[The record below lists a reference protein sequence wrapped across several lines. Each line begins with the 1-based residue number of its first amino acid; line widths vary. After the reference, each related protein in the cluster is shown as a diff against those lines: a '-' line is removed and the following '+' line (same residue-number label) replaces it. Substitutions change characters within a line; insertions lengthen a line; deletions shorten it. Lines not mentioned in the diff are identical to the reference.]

1 MFKKLFD
8 SGYKELKRCEKI
20 AKQVFSYEDEMAKLS
35 DDELKAKTPYF
46 KDLLK
51 NGKTLDDILPEAY
64 AVVREA
70 AYRVIQKKPFFVQ
83 VCGAIAIHG
92 GNIAEMKTGEGKTL
106 TAVMPAYLNAL
117 SGNGVHIVTVNEYLA
132 QREVDGEIGTVYRW
146 LGLTVGLNI
155 RDLSRQEKRD
165 QYACDILYST
175 NSELGFDYLR
185 DNMAVREEDLVQVR
199 GLNYAIIDEVDSI
212 LIDEAR
218 TPLIISGGA
227 KTSAVSY
234 QAADSFVKSL
244 SNEDYEI
251 DIESKTIQ
259 LLESGVN
266 KAEKQFNLKNLYELE
281 NVSLVHR
288 INNALKAN
296 YIFTNGVEYMVQ
308 DGEVVIIDS
317 FTGRVLKG
325 RQYSEGLHQA
335 LEAKE
340 GVEIKQE
347 TVTVATITY
356 QNFFRMYKKLSGMTG
371 TAKTEEEEFRNIYN
385 MYVIEIPTNRPMIRK
400 DEHDIIYKNEPAKF
414 RAVIKDIKES
424 NKKGQPVLVGTVSI
438 EKSEK
443 LSKLLDKEGIKH
455 TVLNAK
461 FHEKEAEIV
470 AQAGKF
476 GAVTIATNMAGRR
489 TDIMLGGNSEFL
501 AKQEMRRQRYTLDQ
515 IEQANAFNETSD
527 ETVLE
532 ARKKFKELKDK
543 FDEEIKEEKEKVI
556 AAGGLKIIGTE
567 RHESRRID
575 NQLRGRS
582 GRQGDPGESR
592 FYIGLDDDLMKIFG
606 GDMIT
611 KVYNTL
617 GADEDMPIESKMI
630 SKAVENAQKRVE
642 GRNFSIRKNV
652 LQYDDVMNT
661 QREIIYKQR
670 RQVLNGENMKE
681 NVFNMIDTLAEE
693 MVNGYATEDGVNAES
708 LMSEVETTYGI
719 SKLESLSEAKINAEN
734 IISELQEKAHKIYEE
749 KEAEFGPENLRELER
764 VVILKIVDERWM
776 DHIDAMDE
784 LKDGIGL
791 QAYGQK
797 DPVVQYR
804 IEGFDM
810 FDQMIADIK
819 LNVVKILM
827 NARKRE
833 GAPARKESVKIT
845 SEGREE
851 ATLNLSENTAPNT
864 SSGPKT
870 PYVKKDAEVGRND
883 PCPCGSGKKYKNCCG
898 K

>member
-46 KDLLK
+46 KELLK

-385 MYVIEIPTNRPMIRK
+385 MYVVEVPTNKPVIRK
-400 DEHDIIYKNEPAKF
+400 DMPDLLYCSMEAKIN
-414 RAVIKDIKES
+414 ALVEEIKTRHAT
-424 NKKGQPVLVGTVSI
+424 GQPILVGTVSV
-438 EKSEK
+438 ESSEVI
-443 LSKLLDKEGIKH
+443 SKRLTHEGIPH
-455 TVLNAK
+455 EVLNAK
-461 FHEKEAEIV
+461 NHAREAEIV
-470 AQAGKF
+470 AVAGQKN
-476 GAVTIATNMAGRR
+476 AVTIATNMAGRG
-489 TDIMLGGNSEFL
+489 TDIKLGEGVRELGGL
-501 AKQEMRRQRYTLDQ
+501 C
-515 IEQANAFNETSD
+515 
-527 ETVLE
+527 VL
-532 ARKKFKELKDK
+532 
-543 FDEEIKEEKEKVI
+543 
-556 AAGGLKIIGTE
+556 GTE

-582 GRQGDPGESR
+582 GRQGDPGYSR
-592 FYIGLDDDLMKIFG
+592 FYTSSEDDLLKRFGSDTFKSRIDMAIRLANG
-606 GDMIT
+606 GDT
-611 KVYNTL
+611 SL
-617 GADEDMPIESKMI
+617 PLESKMFT
-630 SKAVENAQKRVE
+630 KLVTNAQTRIE
-642 GRNFSIRKNV
+642 GANYDSRKNV
-652 LQYDDVMNT
+652 LKYDDVIRK
-661 QREIIYKQR
+661 QRELFYDQRMHIIKDKTIEPIVNNLIKAGVENAAFAHME
-670 RQVLNGENMKE
+670 QVGHGKYNINDEEITKEFNNQFFGQGAVDIGVIQTLDENQICDYLTDIAFKKLEEKKAMFEDEIYQEFLKVVVLR
-681 NVFNMIDTLAEE
+681 VFDTHWTEHIDK
-693 MVNGYATEDGVNAES
+693 
-708 LMSEVETTYGI
+708 MSELRQGVSLQSYAQQNPFQIYQKEGVELFN
-719 SKLESLSEAKINAEN
+719 KMMRN
-734 IISELQEKAHKIYEE
+734 IETDVLKYLMRAQIRS
-749 KEAEFGPENLRELER
+749 NLER
-764 VVILKIVDERWM
+764 EEVNKNTVTNDSKGGEVKR
-776 DHIDAMDE
+776 AP
-784 LKDGIGL
+784 
-791 QAYGQK
+791 QK
-797 DPVVQYR
+797 
-804 IEGFDM
+804 
-810 FDQMIADIK
+810 
-819 LNVVKILM
+819 
-827 NARKRE
+827 
-833 GAPARKESVKIT
+833 
-845 SEGREE
+845 
-851 ATLNLSENTAPNT
+851 NLVT
-864 SSGPKT
+864 
-870 PYVKKDAEVGRND
+870 VGRND
-883 PCPCGSGKKYKNCCG
+883 LCPCGSGKKYKYCHG
-898 K
+898 R

>member
-64 AVVREA
+64 AAVREA

-385 MYVIEIPTNRPMIRK
+385 MYVVEVPTNKPVIRK
-400 DEHDIIYKNEPAKF
+400 DMPDLLYCSMEAKIN
-414 RAVIKDIKES
+414 ALVEEIKARHAT
-424 NKKGQPVLVGTVSI
+424 GQPILVGTVSV
-438 EKSEK
+438 ESSEVI
-443 LSKLLDKEGIKH
+443 SKRLTHEGIPH
-455 TVLNAK
+455 EVLNAK
-461 FHEKEAEIV
+461 NHAREAEIV
-470 AQAGKF
+470 AVAGQKN
-476 GAVTIATNMAGRR
+476 AVTIATNMAGRG
-489 TDIMLGGNSEFL
+489 TDIKLGEGVRELGGL
-501 AKQEMRRQRYTLDQ
+501 C
-515 IEQANAFNETSD
+515 
-527 ETVLE
+527 VL
-532 ARKKFKELKDK
+532 
-543 FDEEIKEEKEKVI
+543 
-556 AAGGLKIIGTE
+556 GTE

-582 GRQGDPGESR
+582 GRQGDPGYSR
-592 FYIGLDDDLMKIFG
+592 FYTSSEDDLLKRFGSDTFKSRIDMAIRLANG
-606 GDMIT
+606 GDT
-611 KVYNTL
+611 SL
-617 GADEDMPIESKMI
+617 PLESKMFT
-630 SKAVENAQKRVE
+630 KLVTNAQTRIE
-642 GRNFSIRKNV
+642 GANYDSRKNV
-652 LQYDDVMNT
+652 LKYDDVIRK
-661 QREIIYKQR
+661 QRELFYDQRMHIIKDKTIEPIVNNLIKAGVENAAFAHME
-670 RQVLNGENMKE
+670 QVGHGKYNINDEEITKEFNNQFFGQGAVDIGVIQTLDENQICDYLTDIAFKKLEEKKAMFEDEIYQEFLKVVVLR
-681 NVFNMIDTLAEE
+681 VFDTHWTEHIDK
-693 MVNGYATEDGVNAES
+693 
-708 LMSEVETTYGI
+708 MSELRQGVSLQSYAQQNPFQIYQKEGVELFN
-719 SKLESLSEAKINAEN
+719 KMMRN
-734 IISELQEKAHKIYEE
+734 IETDVLKYLMRAQIRS
-749 KEAEFGPENLRELER
+749 NLER
-764 VVILKIVDERWM
+764 EEVNKNTVTNDSKGGEIKR
-776 DHIDAMDE
+776 AP
-784 LKDGIGL
+784 
-791 QAYGQK
+791 QK
-797 DPVVQYR
+797 
-804 IEGFDM
+804 
-810 FDQMIADIK
+810 
-819 LNVVKILM
+819 
-827 NARKRE
+827 
-833 GAPARKESVKIT
+833 
-845 SEGREE
+845 
-851 ATLNLSENTAPNT
+851 NLVT
-864 SSGPKT
+864 
-870 PYVKKDAEVGRND
+870 VGRND
-883 PCPCGSGKKYKNCCG
+883 LCPCGSGKKYKYCHG
-898 K
+898 R

>member
-20 AKQVFSYEDEMAKLS
+20 AKQVFSYEDEIAKLS

-46 KDLLK
+46 KELLK

-117 SGNGVHIVTVNEYLA
+117 SENGVHIVTVNEYLA

-385 MYVIEIPTNRPMIRK
+385 MYVVEVPTNKPVIRK
-400 DEHDIIYKNEPAKF
+400 DMPDLLYCSMEAKIN
-414 RAVIKDIKES
+414 ALVEEIKARHAT
-424 NKKGQPVLVGTVSI
+424 GQPILVGTVSV
-438 EKSEK
+438 ESSEVI
-443 LSKLLDKEGIKH
+443 SKRLTHEGIPH
-455 TVLNAK
+455 EVLNAK
-461 FHEKEAEIV
+461 NHAREAEIV
-470 AQAGKF
+470 AVAGQKN
-476 GAVTIATNMAGRR
+476 AVTIATNMAGRG
-489 TDIMLGGNSEFL
+489 TDIKLGEGVRELGGL
-501 AKQEMRRQRYTLDQ
+501 C
-515 IEQANAFNETSD
+515 
-527 ETVLE
+527 VL
-532 ARKKFKELKDK
+532 
-543 FDEEIKEEKEKVI
+543 
-556 AAGGLKIIGTE
+556 GTE

-582 GRQGDPGESR
+582 GRQGDPGYSR
-592 FYIGLDDDLMKIFG
+592 FYTSSEDDLLKRFGSDTFKSRIDMAIRLANG
-606 GDMIT
+606 GDT
-611 KVYNTL
+611 SL
-617 GADEDMPIESKMI
+617 PLESKMFT
-630 SKAVENAQKRVE
+630 KLVTNAQTRIE
-642 GRNFSIRKNV
+642 GANYDSRKNV
-652 LQYDDVMNT
+652 LKYDDVIRK
-661 QREIIYKQR
+661 QRELFYDQRMHIIKDKTIEPIVNNLIKAGVENAAFAHME
-670 RQVLNGENMKE
+670 QVGHGKYNINDEEITKEFNNQFFGQGAVDIGVIQTLDENQICDYLTDIAFKKLEEKKAMFEDEIYQEFLKVVVLR
-681 NVFNMIDTLAEE
+681 VFDTHWTEHIDK
-693 MVNGYATEDGVNAES
+693 
-708 LMSEVETTYGI
+708 MSELRQGVSLQSYAQQNPFQIYQKEGVELFN
-719 SKLESLSEAKINAEN
+719 KMMRN
-734 IISELQEKAHKIYEE
+734 IETDVLKYLMRAQIRS
-749 KEAEFGPENLRELER
+749 NLER
-764 VVILKIVDERWM
+764 EEVNKNTVTNDSKGGEVKR
-776 DHIDAMDE
+776 AP
-784 LKDGIGL
+784 
-791 QAYGQK
+791 QK
-797 DPVVQYR
+797 
-804 IEGFDM
+804 
-810 FDQMIADIK
+810 
-819 LNVVKILM
+819 
-827 NARKRE
+827 
-833 GAPARKESVKIT
+833 
-845 SEGREE
+845 
-851 ATLNLSENTAPNT
+851 NLVT
-864 SSGPKT
+864 
-870 PYVKKDAEVGRND
+870 VGRND
-883 PCPCGSGKKYKNCCG
+883 LCPCGSGKKYKYCHG
-898 K
+898 R

>member
-46 KDLLK
+46 KDILK

-266 KAEKQFNLKNLYELE
+266 KAEKQFNLKNLYELG

-385 MYVIEIPTNRPMIRK
+385 MYVVEVPTNKPVIRK
-400 DEHDIIYKNEPAKF
+400 DMPDLLYCSMEAKIN
-414 RAVIKDIKES
+414 ALVEEIKARHAT
-424 NKKGQPVLVGTVSI
+424 GQPILVGTVSV
-438 EKSEK
+438 ESSEVI
-443 LSKLLDKEGIKH
+443 SKRLTHEGIPH
-455 TVLNAK
+455 EVLNAK
-461 FHEKEAEIV
+461 NHAREAEIV
-470 AQAGKF
+470 AVAGQKN
-476 GAVTIATNMAGRR
+476 AVTIATNMAGRG
-489 TDIMLGGNSEFL
+489 TDIKLGEGVRELGGL
-501 AKQEMRRQRYTLDQ
+501 C
-515 IEQANAFNETSD
+515 
-527 ETVLE
+527 VL
-532 ARKKFKELKDK
+532 
-543 FDEEIKEEKEKVI
+543 
-556 AAGGLKIIGTE
+556 GTE

-582 GRQGDPGESR
+582 GRQGDPGYSR
-592 FYIGLDDDLMKIFG
+592 FYTSSEDDLLKRFGSDTFKSRIDMAIRLANG
-606 GDMIT
+606 GDT
-611 KVYNTL
+611 SL
-617 GADEDMPIESKMI
+617 PLESKMFT
-630 SKAVENAQKRVE
+630 KLVTNAQTRIE
-642 GRNFSIRKNV
+642 GANYDSRKNV
-652 LQYDDVMNT
+652 LKYDDVIRK
-661 QREIIYKQR
+661 QRELFYDQRMHIIKDKTIEPIVNNLIKAGVENAAFAHME
-670 RQVLNGENMKE
+670 QVGHGKYNINDEEITKEFNNQFFGQGAVDIGVIQTLDENQICDYLTDIAFKKLEEKKAMFEDEIYQEFLKVVVLR
-681 NVFNMIDTLAEE
+681 VFDTHWTEHIDK
-693 MVNGYATEDGVNAES
+693 
-708 LMSEVETTYGI
+708 MSELRQGVSLQSYAQQNPFQIYQKEGVELFN
-719 SKLESLSEAKINAEN
+719 KMMRN
-734 IISELQEKAHKIYEE
+734 IETDVLKYLMRAQIRS
-749 KEAEFGPENLRELER
+749 NLER
-764 VVILKIVDERWM
+764 EEVNKNTVTNDSKGGEIKR
-776 DHIDAMDE
+776 AP
-784 LKDGIGL
+784 
-791 QAYGQK
+791 QK
-797 DPVVQYR
+797 
-804 IEGFDM
+804 
-810 FDQMIADIK
+810 
-819 LNVVKILM
+819 
-827 NARKRE
+827 
-833 GAPARKESVKIT
+833 
-845 SEGREE
+845 
-851 ATLNLSENTAPNT
+851 NLVT
-864 SSGPKT
+864 
-870 PYVKKDAEVGRND
+870 VGRND
-883 PCPCGSGKKYKNCCG
+883 LCPCGSGKKYKYCHG
-898 K
+898 R

>member
-244 SNEDYEI
+244 CNEDYEI

-385 MYVIEIPTNRPMIRK
+385 MYVVEVPTNKPVIRK
-400 DEHDIIYKNEPAKF
+400 DMPDLLYCSMEAKIN
-414 RAVIKDIKES
+414 ALVEEIKARHAT
-424 NKKGQPVLVGTVSI
+424 GQPILVGTVSV
-438 EKSEK
+438 ESSEVI
-443 LSKLLDKEGIKH
+443 SKRLTHEGIPH
-455 TVLNAK
+455 EVLNAK
-461 FHEKEAEIV
+461 NHAREAEIV
-470 AQAGKF
+470 AVAGQKN
-476 GAVTIATNMAGRR
+476 AVTIATNMAGRG
-489 TDIMLGGNSEFL
+489 TDIKLGEGVRELGGL
-501 AKQEMRRQRYTLDQ
+501 C
-515 IEQANAFNETSD
+515 
-527 ETVLE
+527 VL
-532 ARKKFKELKDK
+532 
-543 FDEEIKEEKEKVI
+543 
-556 AAGGLKIIGTE
+556 GTE

-582 GRQGDPGESR
+582 GRQGDPGYSR
-592 FYIGLDDDLMKIFG
+592 FYTSSEDDLLKRFGSDTFKSRIDMAIRLANG
-606 GDMIT
+606 GDT
-611 KVYNTL
+611 SL
-617 GADEDMPIESKMI
+617 PLESKMFT
-630 SKAVENAQKRVE
+630 KLVTNAQTRIE
-642 GRNFSIRKNV
+642 GANYDSRKNV
-652 LQYDDVMNT
+652 LKYDDVIRK
-661 QREIIYKQR
+661 QRELFYDQRMHIIKDKTIEPIVNNLIKAGVENAAFAHME
-670 RQVLNGENMKE
+670 QVGHGKYNINDEEITKEFNNQFFGQGAVDIGVIQTLDENQICDYLTDIAFKKLEEKKAMFEDEIYQEFLKVVVLR
-681 NVFNMIDTLAEE
+681 VFDTHWTEHIDK
-693 MVNGYATEDGVNAES
+693 
-708 LMSEVETTYGI
+708 MSELRQGVSLQSYAQQNPFQIYQKEGVELFN
-719 SKLESLSEAKINAEN
+719 KMMRN
-734 IISELQEKAHKIYEE
+734 IETDVLKYLMRAQIRS
-749 KEAEFGPENLRELER
+749 NLER
-764 VVILKIVDERWM
+764 EEVNKNTVTNDSKGGEIKR
-776 DHIDAMDE
+776 AP
-784 LKDGIGL
+784 
-791 QAYGQK
+791 QK
-797 DPVVQYR
+797 
-804 IEGFDM
+804 
-810 FDQMIADIK
+810 
-819 LNVVKILM
+819 
-827 NARKRE
+827 
-833 GAPARKESVKIT
+833 
-845 SEGREE
+845 
-851 ATLNLSENTAPNT
+851 NLVT
-864 SSGPKT
+864 
-870 PYVKKDAEVGRND
+870 VGRND
-883 PCPCGSGKKYKNCCG
+883 LCPCGSGKKYKYCHG
-898 K
+898 R

>member
-8 SGYKELKRCEKI
+8 SDYKELKRCEKI
-20 AKQVFSYEDEMAKLS
+20 AKQVFSYGDEMAKLS

-385 MYVIEIPTNRPMIRK
+385 MYVVEVPTNKPVIRK
-400 DEHDIIYKNEPAKF
+400 DMPDLLYCSMEAKIN
-414 RAVIKDIKES
+414 ALVEEIKARHAT
-424 NKKGQPVLVGTVSI
+424 GQPILVGTVSV
-438 EKSEK
+438 ESSEVI
-443 LSKLLDKEGIKH
+443 SKRLTHEGIPH
-455 TVLNAK
+455 EVLNAK
-461 FHEKEAEIV
+461 NHAREAEIV
-470 AQAGKF
+470 AVAGQKN
-476 GAVTIATNMAGRR
+476 AVTIATNMAGRG
-489 TDIMLGGNSEFL
+489 TDIKLGEGVRELGGL
-501 AKQEMRRQRYTLDQ
+501 C
-515 IEQANAFNETSD
+515 
-527 ETVLE
+527 VL
-532 ARKKFKELKDK
+532 
-543 FDEEIKEEKEKVI
+543 
-556 AAGGLKIIGTE
+556 GTE

-582 GRQGDPGESR
+582 GRQGDPGYSR
-592 FYIGLDDDLMKIFG
+592 FYTSSEDDLLKRFGSDTFKSRIDMAIRLANG
-606 GDMIT
+606 GDT
-611 KVYNTL
+611 SL
-617 GADEDMPIESKMI
+617 PLESKMFT
-630 SKAVENAQKRVE
+630 KLVTNAQTRIE
-642 GRNFSIRKNV
+642 GANYDSRKNV
-652 LQYDDVMNT
+652 LKYDDVIRK
-661 QREIIYKQR
+661 QRELFYDQRMHIIKDKTIEPIVNNLIKAGVENAAFAHME
-670 RQVLNGENMKE
+670 QVGHGKYNINDEEITKEFNNQFFGQGAVDIGVIQTLDENQICDYLTDIAFKKLEEKKAMFEDEIYQEFLKVVVLR
-681 NVFNMIDTLAEE
+681 VFDTHWTEHIDK
-693 MVNGYATEDGVNAES
+693 
-708 LMSEVETTYGI
+708 MSELRQGVSLQSYAQQNPFQIYQKEGVELFN
-719 SKLESLSEAKINAEN
+719 KMMRN
-734 IISELQEKAHKIYEE
+734 IETDVLKYLMRAQIRS
-749 KEAEFGPENLRELER
+749 NLER
-764 VVILKIVDERWM
+764 EEVNKNTVTNDSKGGEIKR
-776 DHIDAMDE
+776 AP
-784 LKDGIGL
+784 
-791 QAYGQK
+791 QK
-797 DPVVQYR
+797 
-804 IEGFDM
+804 
-810 FDQMIADIK
+810 
-819 LNVVKILM
+819 
-827 NARKRE
+827 
-833 GAPARKESVKIT
+833 
-845 SEGREE
+845 
-851 ATLNLSENTAPNT
+851 NLVT
-864 SSGPKT
+864 
-870 PYVKKDAEVGRND
+870 VGRND
-883 PCPCGSGKKYKNCCG
+883 LCPCGSGKKYKYCHG
-898 K
+898 R

>member
-165 QYACDILYST
+165 QYVCDILYST

-385 MYVIEIPTNRPMIRK
+385 MYVVEVPTNKPVIRK
-400 DEHDIIYKNEPAKF
+400 DMPDLLYCSMEAKIN
-414 RAVIKDIKES
+414 ALVEEIKARHAT
-424 NKKGQPVLVGTVSI
+424 GQPILVGTVSV
-438 EKSEK
+438 ESSEVI
-443 LSKLLDKEGIKH
+443 SKRLTHEGIPH
-455 TVLNAK
+455 EVLNAK
-461 FHEKEAEIV
+461 NHAREAEIV
-470 AQAGKF
+470 AVAGQKN
-476 GAVTIATNMAGRR
+476 AVTIATNMAGRG
-489 TDIMLGGNSEFL
+489 TDIKLGEGVRELGGL
-501 AKQEMRRQRYTLDQ
+501 C
-515 IEQANAFNETSD
+515 
-527 ETVLE
+527 VL
-532 ARKKFKELKDK
+532 
-543 FDEEIKEEKEKVI
+543 
-556 AAGGLKIIGTE
+556 GTE

-582 GRQGDPGESR
+582 GRQGDPGYSR
-592 FYIGLDDDLMKIFG
+592 FYTSSEDDLLKRFGSDTFKSRIDMAIRLANG
-606 GDMIT
+606 GDT
-611 KVYNTL
+611 SL
-617 GADEDMPIESKMI
+617 PLESKMFT
-630 SKAVENAQKRVE
+630 KLVTNAQTRIE
-642 GRNFSIRKNV
+642 GANYDSRKNV
-652 LQYDDVMNT
+652 LKYDDVIRK
-661 QREIIYKQR
+661 QRELFYDQRMHIIKDKTIEPIVNNLIKAGVENAAFAHME
-670 RQVLNGENMKE
+670 QVGHGKYNINDEEITKEFNNQFFGQGAVDIGVIQTLDENQICDYLTDIAFKKLEEKKAMFEDEIYQEFLKVVVLR
-681 NVFNMIDTLAEE
+681 VFDTHWTEHIDK
-693 MVNGYATEDGVNAES
+693 
-708 LMSEVETTYGI
+708 MSELRQGVSLQSYAQQNPFQIYQKEGVELFN
-719 SKLESLSEAKINAEN
+719 KMMRN
-734 IISELQEKAHKIYEE
+734 IETDVLKYLMRAQIRS
-749 KEAEFGPENLRELER
+749 NLER
-764 VVILKIVDERWM
+764 EEVNKNTVTNDSKGGEIKR
-776 DHIDAMDE
+776 AP
-784 LKDGIGL
+784 
-791 QAYGQK
+791 QK
-797 DPVVQYR
+797 
-804 IEGFDM
+804 
-810 FDQMIADIK
+810 
-819 LNVVKILM
+819 
-827 NARKRE
+827 
-833 GAPARKESVKIT
+833 
-845 SEGREE
+845 
-851 ATLNLSENTAPNT
+851 NLVT
-864 SSGPKT
+864 
-870 PYVKKDAEVGRND
+870 VGRND
-883 PCPCGSGKKYKNCCG
+883 LCPCGSGKKYKYCHG
-898 K
+898 R

>member
-117 SGNGVHIVTVNEYLA
+117 NGNGVHIVTVNEYLA

-385 MYVIEIPTNRPMIRK
+385 MYVVEVPTNKPVIRK
-400 DEHDIIYKNEPAKF
+400 DMPDLLYCSMEAKIN
-414 RAVIKDIKES
+414 ALVEEIKARHAT
-424 NKKGQPVLVGTVSI
+424 GQPILVGTVSV
-438 EKSEK
+438 ESSEVI
-443 LSKLLDKEGIKH
+443 SKRLTHEGIPH
-455 TVLNAK
+455 EVLNAK
-461 FHEKEAEIV
+461 NHAREAEIV
-470 AQAGKF
+470 AVAGQKN
-476 GAVTIATNMAGRR
+476 AVTIATNMAGRG
-489 TDIMLGGNSEFL
+489 TDIKLGEGVRELGGL
-501 AKQEMRRQRYTLDQ
+501 C
-515 IEQANAFNETSD
+515 
-527 ETVLE
+527 VL
-532 ARKKFKELKDK
+532 
-543 FDEEIKEEKEKVI
+543 
-556 AAGGLKIIGTE
+556 GTE

-582 GRQGDPGESR
+582 GRQGDPGYSR
-592 FYIGLDDDLMKIFG
+592 FYTSSEDDLLKRFGSDTFKSRIDMAIRLANG
-606 GDMIT
+606 GDT
-611 KVYNTL
+611 SL
-617 GADEDMPIESKMI
+617 PLESKMFT
-630 SKAVENAQKRVE
+630 KLVTNAQTRIE
-642 GRNFSIRKNV
+642 GANYDSRKNV
-652 LQYDDVMNT
+652 LKYDDVIRK
-661 QREIIYKQR
+661 QRELFYDQRMHIIKDKTIEPIVNNLIKAGVENAAFAHME
-670 RQVLNGENMKE
+670 QVGHGKYNINDEEITKEFNNQFFGQGAVDIGVIQTLDENQICDYLTDIAFKKLEEKKAMFEDEIYQEFLKVVVLR
-681 NVFNMIDTLAEE
+681 VFDTHWTEHIDK
-693 MVNGYATEDGVNAES
+693 
-708 LMSEVETTYGI
+708 MSELRQGVSLQSYAQQNPFQIYQKEGVELFN
-719 SKLESLSEAKINAEN
+719 KMMRN
-734 IISELQEKAHKIYEE
+734 IETDVLKYLMRAQIRS
-749 KEAEFGPENLRELER
+749 NLER
-764 VVILKIVDERWM
+764 EEVNKNTVTNDSKGGEIKR
-776 DHIDAMDE
+776 AP
-784 LKDGIGL
+784 
-791 QAYGQK
+791 QK
-797 DPVVQYR
+797 
-804 IEGFDM
+804 
-810 FDQMIADIK
+810 
-819 LNVVKILM
+819 
-827 NARKRE
+827 
-833 GAPARKESVKIT
+833 
-845 SEGREE
+845 
-851 ATLNLSENTAPNT
+851 NLVT
-864 SSGPKT
+864 
-870 PYVKKDAEVGRND
+870 VGRND
-883 PCPCGSGKKYKNCCG
+883 LCPCGSGKKYKYCHG
-898 K
+898 R

>member
-46 KDLLK
+46 KELLK

-117 SGNGVHIVTVNEYLA
+117 SENGVHIVTVNEYLA

-385 MYVIEIPTNRPMIRK
+385 MYVVEVPTNKPVIRK
-400 DEHDIIYKNEPAKF
+400 DMPDLLYCSMEAKIN
-414 RAVIKDIKES
+414 ALVEEIKARHAT
-424 NKKGQPVLVGTVSI
+424 GQPILVGTVSV
-438 EKSEK
+438 ESSEVI
-443 LSKLLDKEGIKH
+443 SKRLTHEGIPH
-455 TVLNAK
+455 EVLNAK
-461 FHEKEAEIV
+461 NHAREAEIV
-470 AQAGKF
+470 AVAGQKN
-476 GAVTIATNMAGRR
+476 AVTIATNMAGRG
-489 TDIMLGGNSEFL
+489 TDIKLGEGVRELGGL
-501 AKQEMRRQRYTLDQ
+501 C
-515 IEQANAFNETSD
+515 
-527 ETVLE
+527 VL
-532 ARKKFKELKDK
+532 
-543 FDEEIKEEKEKVI
+543 
-556 AAGGLKIIGTE
+556 GTE

-582 GRQGDPGESR
+582 GRQGDPGYSR
-592 FYIGLDDDLMKIFG
+592 FYTSSEDDLLKRFGSDTFKSRIDMAIRLANG
-606 GDMIT
+606 GDT
-611 KVYNTL
+611 SL
-617 GADEDMPIESKMI
+617 PLESKMFT
-630 SKAVENAQKRVE
+630 KLVTNAQTRIE
-642 GRNFSIRKNV
+642 GANYDSRKNV
-652 LQYDDVMNT
+652 LKYDDVIRK
-661 QREIIYKQR
+661 QRELFYDQRMHIIKDKTIEPIVNNLIKAGVENAAFAHME
-670 RQVLNGENMKE
+670 QVGHGKYNINDEEITKEFNNQFFGQGAVDIGVIQTLDENQICDYLTDIAFKKLEEKKAMFEDEIYQEFLKVVVLR
-681 NVFNMIDTLAEE
+681 VFDTHWTEHIDK
-693 MVNGYATEDGVNAES
+693 
-708 LMSEVETTYGI
+708 MSELRQGVSLQSYAQQNPFQIYQKEGVELFN
-719 SKLESLSEAKINAEN
+719 KMMRN
-734 IISELQEKAHKIYEE
+734 IETDVLKYLMRAQIRS
-749 KEAEFGPENLRELER
+749 NLER
-764 VVILKIVDERWM
+764 EEVNKNTVTNDSKGGEVKR
-776 DHIDAMDE
+776 AP
-784 LKDGIGL
+784 
-791 QAYGQK
+791 QK
-797 DPVVQYR
+797 
-804 IEGFDM
+804 
-810 FDQMIADIK
+810 
-819 LNVVKILM
+819 
-827 NARKRE
+827 
-833 GAPARKESVKIT
+833 
-845 SEGREE
+845 
-851 ATLNLSENTAPNT
+851 NLVT
-864 SSGPKT
+864 
-870 PYVKKDAEVGRND
+870 VGRND
-883 PCPCGSGKKYKNCCG
+883 LCPCGSGKKYKYCHG
-898 K
+898 R

>member
-385 MYVIEIPTNRPMIRK
+385 MYVVEVPTNKPVIRK
-400 DEHDIIYKNEPAKF
+400 DMPDLLYCSMEAKIN
-414 RAVIKDIKES
+414 ALVEEIKARHAT
-424 NKKGQPVLVGTVSI
+424 GQPILVGTVSV
-438 EKSEK
+438 ESSEVI
-443 LSKLLDKEGIKH
+443 SKRLTHEGIPH
-455 TVLNAK
+455 EVLNAK
-461 FHEKEAEIV
+461 NHAREAEIV
-470 AQAGKF
+470 AVAGQKN
-476 GAVTIATNMAGRR
+476 AVTIATNMAGRG
-489 TDIMLGGNSEFL
+489 TDIKLGEGVRELGGL
-501 AKQEMRRQRYTLDQ
+501 C
-515 IEQANAFNETSD
+515 
-527 ETVLE
+527 VL
-532 ARKKFKELKDK
+532 
-543 FDEEIKEEKEKVI
+543 
-556 AAGGLKIIGTE
+556 GTE

-582 GRQGDPGESR
+582 GRQGDPGYSR
-592 FYIGLDDDLMKIFG
+592 FYTSSDDDLLKRFGSDTFKSRIDMAIRLANG
-606 GDMIT
+606 GDT
-611 KVYNTL
+611 SL
-617 GADEDMPIESKMI
+617 PLESKMFT
-630 SKAVENAQKRVE
+630 KLVTNAQTRIE
-642 GRNFSIRKNV
+642 GANYDSRKNV
-652 LQYDDVMNT
+652 LKYDDVIRK
-661 QREIIYKQR
+661 QRELFYDQRMHIIKDKTIEPIVNNLIKAGVENAAFAHME
-670 RQVLNGENMKE
+670 QVGHGKYNINDEEITKEFNNQFFGQGAVDIGVIQTLDENQICDYLTDIAFKKLEEKKAMFEDEIYQEFLKVVVLR
-681 NVFNMIDTLAEE
+681 VFDTHWTEHIDK
-693 MVNGYATEDGVNAES
+693 
-708 LMSEVETTYGI
+708 MSELRQGVSLQSYAQQNPFQIYQKEGVELFN
-719 SKLESLSEAKINAEN
+719 KMMRN
-734 IISELQEKAHKIYEE
+734 IETDVLKYLMRAQIRS
-749 KEAEFGPENLRELER
+749 NLER
-764 VVILKIVDERWM
+764 EEVNKNTVTNDSKGGEIKR
-776 DHIDAMDE
+776 AP
-784 LKDGIGL
+784 
-791 QAYGQK
+791 QK
-797 DPVVQYR
+797 
-804 IEGFDM
+804 
-810 FDQMIADIK
+810 
-819 LNVVKILM
+819 
-827 NARKRE
+827 
-833 GAPARKESVKIT
+833 
-845 SEGREE
+845 
-851 ATLNLSENTAPNT
+851 NLVT
-864 SSGPKT
+864 
-870 PYVKKDAEVGRND
+870 VGRND
-883 PCPCGSGKKYKNCCG
+883 LCPCGSGKKYKYCHG
-898 K
+898 R

>member
-1 MFKKLFD
+1 MFKNLFD

-385 MYVIEIPTNRPMIRK
+385 MYVVVVPTNKPVIRK
-400 DEHDIIYKNEPAKF
+400 DMPDLLYCSMEAKIN
-414 RAVIKDIKES
+414 ALVEEIKARHAT
-424 NKKGQPVLVGTVSI
+424 GQPILVGTVSV
-438 EKSEK
+438 ESSEVI
-443 LSKLLDKEGIKH
+443 SKRLTHEGIPH
-455 TVLNAK
+455 EVLNAK
-461 FHEKEAEIV
+461 NHAREAEIV
-470 AQAGKF
+470 AVAGQKN
-476 GAVTIATNMAGRR
+476 AVTIATNMAGRG
-489 TDIMLGGNSEFL
+489 TDIKLGEGVRELGGL
-501 AKQEMRRQRYTLDQ
+501 C
-515 IEQANAFNETSD
+515 
-527 ETVLE
+527 VL
-532 ARKKFKELKDK
+532 
-543 FDEEIKEEKEKVI
+543 
-556 AAGGLKIIGTE
+556 GTE

-582 GRQGDPGESR
+582 GRQGDPGYSR
-592 FYIGLDDDLMKIFG
+592 FYTSSEDDLLKRFGSDTFKSRIDMAIRLANG
-606 GDMIT
+606 GDT
-611 KVYNTL
+611 SL
-617 GADEDMPIESKMI
+617 PLESKMFT
-630 SKAVENAQKRVE
+630 KLVTNAQTRIE
-642 GRNFSIRKNV
+642 GANYDSRKNV
-652 LQYDDVMNT
+652 LKYDDVIRK
-661 QREIIYKQR
+661 QRELFYDQRMHIIKDKTIEPIVNNLIKAGVENAAFAHME
-670 RQVLNGENMKE
+670 QVGHGKYNINDEEITKEFNNQFFGQGAVDIGVIQTLDENQICDYLTDIAFKKLEEKKAMFEDEIYQEFLKVVVLR
-681 NVFNMIDTLAEE
+681 VFDTHWTEHIDK
-693 MVNGYATEDGVNAES
+693 
-708 LMSEVETTYGI
+708 MSELRQGVSLQSYAQQNPFQIYQKEGVELFN
-719 SKLESLSEAKINAEN
+719 KMMRN
-734 IISELQEKAHKIYEE
+734 IETDVLKYLMRAQIRS
-749 KEAEFGPENLRELER
+749 NLER
-764 VVILKIVDERWM
+764 EEVNKNTVTNDSKGGEIKR
-776 DHIDAMDE
+776 AP
-784 LKDGIGL
+784 
-791 QAYGQK
+791 QK
-797 DPVVQYR
+797 
-804 IEGFDM
+804 
-810 FDQMIADIK
+810 
-819 LNVVKILM
+819 
-827 NARKRE
+827 
-833 GAPARKESVKIT
+833 
-845 SEGREE
+845 
-851 ATLNLSENTAPNT
+851 NLVT
-864 SSGPKT
+864 
-870 PYVKKDAEVGRND
+870 VGRND
-883 PCPCGSGKKYKNCCG
+883 LCPCGSGKKYKYCHG
-898 K
+898 R

>member
-46 KDLLK
+46 KELLK

-117 SGNGVHIVTVNEYLA
+117 SENGVHIVTVNEYLA

-356 QNFFRMYKKLSGMTG
+356 QNFFRIYKKLSGMTG

-385 MYVIEIPTNRPMIRK
+385 MYVVEVPTNKPVIRK
-400 DEHDIIYKNEPAKF
+400 DMPDLLYCSMEAKIN
-414 RAVIKDIKES
+414 ALVEEIKARHAT
-424 NKKGQPVLVGTVSI
+424 GQPILVGTVSV
-438 EKSEK
+438 ESSEVI
-443 LSKLLDKEGIKH
+443 SKRLTHEGIPH
-455 TVLNAK
+455 EVLNAK
-461 FHEKEAEIV
+461 NHAREAEIV
-470 AQAGKF
+470 AVAGQKN
-476 GAVTIATNMAGRR
+476 AVTIATNMAGRG
-489 TDIMLGGNSEFL
+489 TDIKLGEGVRELGGL
-501 AKQEMRRQRYTLDQ
+501 C
-515 IEQANAFNETSD
+515 
-527 ETVLE
+527 VL
-532 ARKKFKELKDK
+532 
-543 FDEEIKEEKEKVI
+543 
-556 AAGGLKIIGTE
+556 GTE

-582 GRQGDPGESR
+582 GRQGDPGYSR
-592 FYIGLDDDLMKIFG
+592 FYTSSEDDLLKRFGSDTFKSRIDMAIRLANG
-606 GDMIT
+606 GDT
-611 KVYNTL
+611 SL
-617 GADEDMPIESKMI
+617 PLESKMFT
-630 SKAVENAQKRVE
+630 KLVTNAQTRIE
-642 GRNFSIRKNV
+642 GANYDSRKNV
-652 LQYDDVMNT
+652 LKYDDVIRK
-661 QREIIYKQR
+661 QRELFYDQRMHIIKDKTIEPIVNNLIKAGVENAAFAHME
-670 RQVLNGENMKE
+670 QVGHGKYNINDEEITKEFNNQFFGQGAVDIGVIQTLDENQICDYLTDIAFKKLEEKKAMFEDEIYQEFLKVVVLR
-681 NVFNMIDTLAEE
+681 VFDTHWTEHIDK
-693 MVNGYATEDGVNAES
+693 
-708 LMSEVETTYGI
+708 MSELRQGVSLQSYAQQNPFQIYQKEGVELFN
-719 SKLESLSEAKINAEN
+719 KMMRN
-734 IISELQEKAHKIYEE
+734 IETDVLKYLMRAQIRS
-749 KEAEFGPENLRELER
+749 NLER
-764 VVILKIVDERWM
+764 EEVNKNTVTNDSKGGEVKR
-776 DHIDAMDE
+776 AP
-784 LKDGIGL
+784 
-791 QAYGQK
+791 QK
-797 DPVVQYR
+797 
-804 IEGFDM
+804 
-810 FDQMIADIK
+810 
-819 LNVVKILM
+819 
-827 NARKRE
+827 
-833 GAPARKESVKIT
+833 
-845 SEGREE
+845 
-851 ATLNLSENTAPNT
+851 NLVT
-864 SSGPKT
+864 
-870 PYVKKDAEVGRND
+870 VGRND
-883 PCPCGSGKKYKNCCG
+883 LCPCGSGKKYKYCHG
-898 K
+898 R

>member
-385 MYVIEIPTNRPMIRK
+385 MYVVEVPTNKPVIRK
-400 DEHDIIYKNEPAKF
+400 DMPDLLYCSMETKINALVEE
-414 RAVIKDIKES
+414 IKARHAT
-424 NKKGQPVLVGTVSI
+424 GQPILVGTVSV
-438 EKSEK
+438 ESSEVI
-443 LSKLLDKEGIKH
+443 SKRLTHEGIPH
-455 TVLNAK
+455 EVLNAK
-461 FHEKEAEIV
+461 NHAREAEIV
-470 AQAGKF
+470 AVAGQKN
-476 GAVTIATNMAGRR
+476 AVTIATNMAGRG
-489 TDIMLGGNSEFL
+489 TDIKLGEGVRELGGL
-501 AKQEMRRQRYTLDQ
+501 C
-515 IEQANAFNETSD
+515 
-527 ETVLE
+527 VL
-532 ARKKFKELKDK
+532 
-543 FDEEIKEEKEKVI
+543 
-556 AAGGLKIIGTE
+556 GTE

-582 GRQGDPGESR
+582 GRQGDPGYSR
-592 FYIGLDDDLMKIFG
+592 FYTSSEDDLLKRFGSDTFKSRIDMAIRLANG
-606 GDMIT
+606 GDT
-611 KVYNTL
+611 SL
-617 GADEDMPIESKMI
+617 PLESKMFT
-630 SKAVENAQKRVE
+630 KLVTNAQTRIE
-642 GRNFSIRKNV
+642 GANYDSRKNV
-652 LQYDDVMNT
+652 LKYDDVIRK
-661 QREIIYKQR
+661 QRELFYDQRMHIIKDKTIEPIVNNLIKAGVENAAFAHME
-670 RQVLNGENMKE
+670 QVGHGKYNINDEEITKEFNNQFFGQGAVDIGVIQILDENQICDYLTDIAFKKLEEKKAMFEDEIYQEFLKVVVLR
-681 NVFNMIDTLAEE
+681 VFDTHWTEHIDK
-693 MVNGYATEDGVNAES
+693 
-708 LMSEVETTYGI
+708 MSELRQGVSLQSYAQQNPFQIYQKEGVELFN
-719 SKLESLSEAKINAEN
+719 KMMRN
-734 IISELQEKAHKIYEE
+734 IETDVLKYLMRAQIRS
-749 KEAEFGPENLRELER
+749 NLER
-764 VVILKIVDERWM
+764 EEVNKNTVTNDSKGGEIKR
-776 DHIDAMDE
+776 AP
-784 LKDGIGL
+784 
-791 QAYGQK
+791 QK
-797 DPVVQYR
+797 
-804 IEGFDM
+804 
-810 FDQMIADIK
+810 
-819 LNVVKILM
+819 
-827 NARKRE
+827 
-833 GAPARKESVKIT
+833 
-845 SEGREE
+845 
-851 ATLNLSENTAPNT
+851 NLVT
-864 SSGPKT
+864 
-870 PYVKKDAEVGRND
+870 VGRND
-883 PCPCGSGKKYKNCCG
+883 LCPCGSGKKYKYCHG
-898 K
+898 R

>member
-259 LLESGVN
+259 LLESGVD

-385 MYVIEIPTNRPMIRK
+385 MYVVEVPTNKPVIRK
-400 DEHDIIYKNEPAKF
+400 DMPDLLYCSMEAKIN
-414 RAVIKDIKES
+414 ALVEEIKARHAT
-424 NKKGQPVLVGTVSI
+424 GQPILVGTVSV
-438 EKSEK
+438 ESSEVI
-443 LSKLLDKEGIKH
+443 SKRLTHEGIPH
-455 TVLNAK
+455 EVLNAK
-461 FHEKEAEIV
+461 NHAREAEIV
-470 AQAGKF
+470 AVAGQKN
-476 GAVTIATNMAGRR
+476 AVTIATNMAGRG
-489 TDIMLGGNSEFL
+489 TDIKLGEGVRELGGL
-501 AKQEMRRQRYTLDQ
+501 C
-515 IEQANAFNETSD
+515 
-527 ETVLE
+527 VL
-532 ARKKFKELKDK
+532 
-543 FDEEIKEEKEKVI
+543 
-556 AAGGLKIIGTE
+556 GTE

-582 GRQGDPGESR
+582 GRQGDPGYSR
-592 FYIGLDDDLMKIFG
+592 FYTSSEDDLLKRFGSDTFKSRIDMAIRLANG
-606 GDMIT
+606 GDT
-611 KVYNTL
+611 SL
-617 GADEDMPIESKMI
+617 PLESKMFT
-630 SKAVENAQKRVE
+630 KLVTNAQTRIE
-642 GRNFSIRKNV
+642 GANYDSRKNV
-652 LQYDDVMNT
+652 LKYDDVIRK
-661 QREIIYKQR
+661 QRELFYDQRMHIIKDKTIEPIVNNLIKAGVENAAFAHME
-670 RQVLNGENMKE
+670 QVGHGKYNINDEEITKEFNNQFFGQGAVDIGVIQTLDENQICDYLTDIAFKKLEEKKAMFEDEIYQEFLKVVVLR
-681 NVFNMIDTLAEE
+681 VFDTHWTEHIDK
-693 MVNGYATEDGVNAES
+693 
-708 LMSEVETTYGI
+708 MSELRQGVSLQSYAQQNPFQIYQKEGVELFN
-719 SKLESLSEAKINAEN
+719 KMMRN
-734 IISELQEKAHKIYEE
+734 IETDVLKYLMRAQIRS
-749 KEAEFGPENLRELER
+749 NLER
-764 VVILKIVDERWM
+764 EEVNKNTVTNDSKGGEIKR
-776 DHIDAMDE
+776 AP
-784 LKDGIGL
+784 
-791 QAYGQK
+791 QK
-797 DPVVQYR
+797 
-804 IEGFDM
+804 
-810 FDQMIADIK
+810 
-819 LNVVKILM
+819 
-827 NARKRE
+827 
-833 GAPARKESVKIT
+833 
-845 SEGREE
+845 
-851 ATLNLSENTAPNT
+851 NLVT
-864 SSGPKT
+864 
-870 PYVKKDAEVGRND
+870 VGRND
-883 PCPCGSGKKYKNCCG
+883 LCPCGSGKKYKYCHG
-898 K
+898 R

>member
-51 NGKTLDDILPEAY
+51 NRKTLDDILPEAY

-385 MYVIEIPTNRPMIRK
+385 MYVVEVPTNKPVIRK
-400 DEHDIIYKNEPAKF
+400 DMPDLLYCSMEAKIN
-414 RAVIKDIKES
+414 ALVEEIKARHAT
-424 NKKGQPVLVGTVSI
+424 GQPILVGTVSV
-438 EKSEK
+438 ESSEVI
-443 LSKLLDKEGIKH
+443 SKRLTHEGIPH
-455 TVLNAK
+455 EVLNAK
-461 FHEKEAEIV
+461 NHAREAEIV
-470 AQAGKF
+470 AVAGQKN
-476 GAVTIATNMAGRR
+476 AVTIATNMAGRG
-489 TDIMLGGNSEFL
+489 TDIKLGEGVRELGGL
-501 AKQEMRRQRYTLDQ
+501 C
-515 IEQANAFNETSD
+515 
-527 ETVLE
+527 VL
-532 ARKKFKELKDK
+532 
-543 FDEEIKEEKEKVI
+543 
-556 AAGGLKIIGTE
+556 GTE

-582 GRQGDPGESR
+582 GRQGDPGYSR
-592 FYIGLDDDLMKIFG
+592 FYTSSEDDLLKRFGSDTFKSRIDMAIRLANG
-606 GDMIT
+606 GDT
-611 KVYNTL
+611 SL
-617 GADEDMPIESKMI
+617 PLESKMFT
-630 SKAVENAQKRVE
+630 KLVTNAQTRIE
-642 GRNFSIRKNV
+642 GANYDSRKNV
-652 LQYDDVMNT
+652 LKYDDVIRK
-661 QREIIYKQR
+661 QRELFYDQRMHIIKDKTIEPIVNNLIKAGVENAAFAHME
-670 RQVLNGENMKE
+670 QVGHGKYNINDEEITKEFNNQFFGQGAVDIGVIQTLDENQICDYLTDIAFKKLEEKKAMFEDEIYQEFLKVVVLR
-681 NVFNMIDTLAEE
+681 VFDTHWTEHIDK
-693 MVNGYATEDGVNAES
+693 
-708 LMSEVETTYGI
+708 MSELRQGVSLQSYAQQNPFQIYQKEGVELFN
-719 SKLESLSEAKINAEN
+719 KMMRN
-734 IISELQEKAHKIYEE
+734 IETDVLKYLMRAQIRS
-749 KEAEFGPENLRELER
+749 NLER
-764 VVILKIVDERWM
+764 EEVNKNTVTNDSKGGEIKR
-776 DHIDAMDE
+776 AP
-784 LKDGIGL
+784 
-791 QAYGQK
+791 QK
-797 DPVVQYR
+797 
-804 IEGFDM
+804 
-810 FDQMIADIK
+810 
-819 LNVVKILM
+819 
-827 NARKRE
+827 
-833 GAPARKESVKIT
+833 
-845 SEGREE
+845 
-851 ATLNLSENTAPNT
+851 NLVT
-864 SSGPKT
+864 
-870 PYVKKDAEVGRND
+870 VGRND
-883 PCPCGSGKKYKNCCG
+883 LCPCGSGKKYKYCHG
-898 K
+898 R

>member
-385 MYVIEIPTNRPMIRK
+385 MYVVEVPTNKPVIRK
-400 DEHDIIYKNEPAKF
+400 DMPDLLYCSMEAKIN
-414 RAVIKDIKES
+414 ALVGEIKARHAT
-424 NKKGQPVLVGTVSI
+424 GQPILVGTVSV
-438 EKSEK
+438 ESSEVI
-443 LSKLLDKEGIKH
+443 SKRLTHEGIPH
-455 TVLNAK
+455 EVLNAK
-461 FHEKEAEIV
+461 NHAREAEIV
-470 AQAGKF
+470 AVAGQKN
-476 GAVTIATNMAGRR
+476 AVTIATNMAGRG
-489 TDIMLGGNSEFL
+489 TDIKLGEGVRELGGL
-501 AKQEMRRQRYTLDQ
+501 C
-515 IEQANAFNETSD
+515 
-527 ETVLE
+527 VL
-532 ARKKFKELKDK
+532 
-543 FDEEIKEEKEKVI
+543 
-556 AAGGLKIIGTE
+556 GTE

-582 GRQGDPGESR
+582 GRQGDPGYSR
-592 FYIGLDDDLMKIFG
+592 FYTSSEDDLLKRFGSDTFKSRIDMAIRLANG
-606 GDMIT
+606 GDT
-611 KVYNTL
+611 SL
-617 GADEDMPIESKMI
+617 PLESKMFT
-630 SKAVENAQKRVE
+630 KLVTNAQTRIE
-642 GRNFSIRKNV
+642 GANYDSRKNV
-652 LQYDDVMNT
+652 LKYDDVIRK
-661 QREIIYKQR
+661 QRELFYDQRMHIIKDKTIEPIVNNLIKAGVENAAFAHME
-670 RQVLNGENMKE
+670 QVGHGKYNINDEEITKEFNNQFFGQGAVDIGVIQTLDENQICDYLTDIAFKKLEEKKAMFEDEIYQEFLKVVVLR
-681 NVFNMIDTLAEE
+681 VFDTHWTEHIDK
-693 MVNGYATEDGVNAES
+693 
-708 LMSEVETTYGI
+708 MSELRQGVSLQSYAQQNPFQIYQKEGVELFN
-719 SKLESLSEAKINAEN
+719 KMMRN
-734 IISELQEKAHKIYEE
+734 IETDVLKYLMRAQIRS
-749 KEAEFGPENLRELER
+749 NLER
-764 VVILKIVDERWM
+764 EEVNKNTVTNDSKGGEIKR
-776 DHIDAMDE
+776 AP
-784 LKDGIGL
+784 
-791 QAYGQK
+791 QK
-797 DPVVQYR
+797 
-804 IEGFDM
+804 
-810 FDQMIADIK
+810 
-819 LNVVKILM
+819 
-827 NARKRE
+827 
-833 GAPARKESVKIT
+833 
-845 SEGREE
+845 
-851 ATLNLSENTAPNT
+851 NLVT
-864 SSGPKT
+864 
-870 PYVKKDAEVGRND
+870 VGRND
-883 PCPCGSGKKYKNCCG
+883 LCPCGSGKKYKYCHG
-898 K
+898 R

>member
-385 MYVIEIPTNRPMIRK
+385 MYVVEVPTNKPVIRK
-400 DEHDIIYKNEPAKF
+400 DMPDLLYCSMEAKIN
-414 RAVIKDIKES
+414 ALVEEIKARHAT
-424 NKKGQPVLVGTVSI
+424 GQPILVGTVSV
-438 EKSEK
+438 ESSEVI
-443 LSKLLDKEGIKH
+443 SKRLTHEGIPH
-455 TVLNAK
+455 EVLNAK
-461 FHEKEAEIV
+461 NHAREAEIV
-470 AQAGKF
+470 AVAGQKN
-476 GAVTIATNMAGRR
+476 AVTIATNMAGRG
-489 TDIMLGGNSEFL
+489 TDIKLGEGVRELGGL
-501 AKQEMRRQRYTLDQ
+501 C
-515 IEQANAFNETSD
+515 
-527 ETVLE
+527 VL
-532 ARKKFKELKDK
+532 
-543 FDEEIKEEKEKVI
+543 
-556 AAGGLKIIGTE
+556 GTE

-582 GRQGDPGESR
+582 GRQGDPGYSR
-592 FYIGLDDDLMKIFG
+592 FYTSSEDDLLKRFGSDTFKSRIDMAIRLANG
-606 GDMIT
+606 GDT
-611 KVYNTL
+611 SL
-617 GADEDMPIESKMI
+617 PLESKMFT
-630 SKAVENAQKRVE
+630 KFVTNAQTRIE
-642 GRNFSIRKNV
+642 GANYDSRKNV
-652 LQYDDVMNT
+652 LKYDDVIRK
-661 QREIIYKQR
+661 QRELFYDQRMHIIKDKTIEPIVNNLIKAGVENAAFAHME
-670 RQVLNGENMKE
+670 QVGHGKYNINDEEITKEFNNQFFGQGAVDIGVIQTLDENQICDYLTDIAFKKLEEKKAMFEDEIYQEFLKVVVLR
-681 NVFNMIDTLAEE
+681 VFDTHWTEHIDK
-693 MVNGYATEDGVNAES
+693 
-708 LMSEVETTYGI
+708 MSELRQGVSLQSYAQQNPFQIYQKEGVELFN
-719 SKLESLSEAKINAEN
+719 KMMRN
-734 IISELQEKAHKIYEE
+734 IETDVLKYLMRAQIRS
-749 KEAEFGPENLRELER
+749 NLER
-764 VVILKIVDERWM
+764 EEVNKNTVTNDSKGGEIKR
-776 DHIDAMDE
+776 AP
-784 LKDGIGL
+784 
-791 QAYGQK
+791 QK
-797 DPVVQYR
+797 
-804 IEGFDM
+804 
-810 FDQMIADIK
+810 
-819 LNVVKILM
+819 
-827 NARKRE
+827 
-833 GAPARKESVKIT
+833 
-845 SEGREE
+845 
-851 ATLNLSENTAPNT
+851 NLVT
-864 SSGPKT
+864 
-870 PYVKKDAEVGRND
+870 VGRND
-883 PCPCGSGKKYKNCCG
+883 LCPCGSGKKYKYCHG
-898 K
+898 R

>member
-46 KDLLK
+46 KELLK

-117 SGNGVHIVTVNEYLA
+117 SENGVHIVTVNEYLA

-385 MYVIEIPTNRPMIRK
+385 MYVVEVPTNKPVIRK
-400 DEHDIIYKNEPAKF
+400 DMPDLLYCSMEAKIN
-414 RAVIKDIKES
+414 ALVEEIKTRHAT
-424 NKKGQPVLVGTVSI
+424 GQPILVGTVSV
-438 EKSEK
+438 ESSEVI
-443 LSKLLDKEGIKH
+443 SKRLTHEGIPH
-455 TVLNAK
+455 EVLNAK
-461 FHEKEAEIV
+461 NHAREAEIV
-470 AQAGKF
+470 AVAGQKN
-476 GAVTIATNMAGRR
+476 AVTIATNMAGRG
-489 TDIMLGGNSEFL
+489 TDIKLGEGVRELGGL
-501 AKQEMRRQRYTLDQ
+501 C
-515 IEQANAFNETSD
+515 
-527 ETVLE
+527 VL
-532 ARKKFKELKDK
+532 
-543 FDEEIKEEKEKVI
+543 
-556 AAGGLKIIGTE
+556 GTE

-582 GRQGDPGESR
+582 GRQGDPGYSR
-592 FYIGLDDDLMKIFG
+592 FYTSSEDDLLKRFGSDTFKSRIDMAIRLANG
-606 GDMIT
+606 GDT
-611 KVYNTL
+611 SL
-617 GADEDMPIESKMI
+617 PLESKMFT
-630 SKAVENAQKRVE
+630 KLVTNAQTRIE
-642 GRNFSIRKNV
+642 GANYDSRKNV
-652 LQYDDVMNT
+652 LKYDDVIRK
-661 QREIIYKQR
+661 QRELFYDQRMHIIKDKTIEPIVNNLIKAGVENAAFAHME
-670 RQVLNGENMKE
+670 QVGHGKYNINDEEITKEFNNQFFGQGAVDIGVIQTLDENQICDYLTDIAFK
-681 NVFNMIDTLAEE
+681 
-693 MVNGYATEDGVNAES
+693 
-708 LMSEVETTYGI
+708 
-719 SKLESLSEAKINAEN
+719 KLEEKKAMFEDEIYQEFLKVVVLRVFDTHWTEHIDKMTELRQGVSLQSYAQQNPFQIYQKEGVELFNKMMRN
-734 IISELQEKAHKIYEE
+734 IETDVLKYLMRAQIRS
-749 KEAEFGPENLRELER
+749 NLER
-764 VVILKIVDERWM
+764 EEVNKNTVTNDSKGGEVKR
-776 DHIDAMDE
+776 AP
-784 LKDGIGL
+784 
-791 QAYGQK
+791 QK
-797 DPVVQYR
+797 
-804 IEGFDM
+804 
-810 FDQMIADIK
+810 
-819 LNVVKILM
+819 
-827 NARKRE
+827 
-833 GAPARKESVKIT
+833 
-845 SEGREE
+845 
-851 ATLNLSENTAPNT
+851 NLVT
-864 SSGPKT
+864 
-870 PYVKKDAEVGRND
+870 VGRND
-883 PCPCGSGKKYKNCCG
+883 LCPCGSGKKYKYCHG
-898 K
+898 R

>member
-1 MFKKLFD
+1 MFKKLFE

-385 MYVIEIPTNRPMIRK
+385 MYVVEVPTNKPVIRK
-400 DEHDIIYKNEPAKF
+400 DMPDLLYCSMEAKIN
-414 RAVIKDIKES
+414 ALVEEIKARHAT
-424 NKKGQPVLVGTVSI
+424 GQPILVGTVSV
-438 EKSEK
+438 ESSEVI
-443 LSKLLDKEGIKH
+443 SKRLTHEGIPH
-455 TVLNAK
+455 EVLNAK
-461 FHEKEAEIV
+461 NHAREAEIV
-470 AQAGKF
+470 AVAGQKN
-476 GAVTIATNMAGRR
+476 AVTIATNMAGRG
-489 TDIMLGGNSEFL
+489 TDIKLGEGVRELGGL
-501 AKQEMRRQRYTLDQ
+501 C
-515 IEQANAFNETSD
+515 
-527 ETVLE
+527 VL
-532 ARKKFKELKDK
+532 
-543 FDEEIKEEKEKVI
+543 
-556 AAGGLKIIGTE
+556 GTE

-582 GRQGDPGESR
+582 GRQGDPGYSR
-592 FYIGLDDDLMKIFG
+592 FYTSSEDDLLKRFGSDTFKSRIDMAIRLANG
-606 GDMIT
+606 GDT
-611 KVYNTL
+611 SL
-617 GADEDMPIESKMI
+617 PLESKMFT
-630 SKAVENAQKRVE
+630 KLVTNAQTRIE
-642 GRNFSIRKNV
+642 GANYDSRKNV
-652 LQYDDVMNT
+652 LKYDDVIRK
-661 QREIIYKQR
+661 QRELFYDQRMHIIKDKTIEPIVNNLIKAGVENAAFAHME
-670 RQVLNGENMKE
+670 QVGHGKYNINDEEITKEFNNQFFGQGAVDIGVIQTLDENQICDYLTDIAFKKLEEKKAMFEDEIYQEFLKVVVLR
-681 NVFNMIDTLAEE
+681 VFDTHWTEHIDK
-693 MVNGYATEDGVNAES
+693 
-708 LMSEVETTYGI
+708 MSELRQGVSLQSYAQQNPFQIYQKEGVELFN
-719 SKLESLSEAKINAEN
+719 KMMRN
-734 IISELQEKAHKIYEE
+734 IETDVLKYLMRAQIRS
-749 KEAEFGPENLRELER
+749 NLER
-764 VVILKIVDERWM
+764 EEVNKNTVTNDSKGGEIKR
-776 DHIDAMDE
+776 AP
-784 LKDGIGL
+784 
-791 QAYGQK
+791 QK
-797 DPVVQYR
+797 
-804 IEGFDM
+804 
-810 FDQMIADIK
+810 
-819 LNVVKILM
+819 
-827 NARKRE
+827 
-833 GAPARKESVKIT
+833 
-845 SEGREE
+845 
-851 ATLNLSENTAPNT
+851 NLVT
-864 SSGPKT
+864 
-870 PYVKKDAEVGRND
+870 VGRND
-883 PCPCGSGKKYKNCCG
+883 LCPCGSGKKYKYCHG
-898 K
+898 R

>member
-385 MYVIEIPTNRPMIRK
+385 MYVVEVPTNKPVIRK
-400 DEHDIIYKNEPAKF
+400 DMPDLLYCSMEAKIN
-414 RAVIKDIKES
+414 ALVEEIKARHAT
-424 NKKGQPVLVGTVSI
+424 GQPILVGTVSV
-438 EKSEK
+438 ESSEVI
-443 LSKLLDKEGIKH
+443 SKRLTHEGIPH
-455 TVLNAK
+455 EVLNAK
-461 FHEKEAEIV
+461 NHAREAEIV
-470 AQAGKF
+470 AVAGQKN
-476 GAVTIATNMAGRR
+476 AVTIATNMAGRG
-489 TDIMLGGNSEFL
+489 TDIKLGEGVRELGGL
-501 AKQEMRRQRYTLDQ
+501 C
-515 IEQANAFNETSD
+515 
-527 ETVLE
+527 VL
-532 ARKKFKELKDK
+532 
-543 FDEEIKEEKEKVI
+543 
-556 AAGGLKIIGTE
+556 GTE

-582 GRQGDPGESR
+582 GRQGDPGYSR
-592 FYIGLDDDLMKIFG
+592 FYTSSEDDLLKRFGSDTFKSRIDMAIRLANG
-606 GDMIT
+606 GDT
-611 KVYNTL
+611 SL
-617 GADEDMPIESKMI
+617 PLESKMFT
-630 SKAVENAQKRVE
+630 KLVTNAQTRIE
-642 GRNFSIRKNV
+642 GANYDSRKNV
-652 LQYDDVMNT
+652 LKYDDVIRK
-661 QREIIYKQR
+661 QRELFYDQRMHIIKDKTIEPIVNNLIKAGVENAAFAHME
-670 RQVLNGENMKE
+670 QVGQGKYNINDEEITKEFNNQFFGQGAVDIGVIQTLDENQICDYLTDIAFKKLEEKKAMFEDEIYQEFLKVVVLR
-681 NVFNMIDTLAEE
+681 VFDTHWTEHIDK
-693 MVNGYATEDGVNAES
+693 
-708 LMSEVETTYGI
+708 MSELRQGVSLQSYAQQNPFQIYQKEGVELFN
-719 SKLESLSEAKINAEN
+719 KMMRN
-734 IISELQEKAHKIYEE
+734 IETDVLKYLMRAQIRS
-749 KEAEFGPENLRELER
+749 NLER
-764 VVILKIVDERWM
+764 EEVNKNTVTNDSKGGEIKR
-776 DHIDAMDE
+776 AP
-784 LKDGIGL
+784 
-791 QAYGQK
+791 QK
-797 DPVVQYR
+797 
-804 IEGFDM
+804 
-810 FDQMIADIK
+810 
-819 LNVVKILM
+819 
-827 NARKRE
+827 
-833 GAPARKESVKIT
+833 
-845 SEGREE
+845 
-851 ATLNLSENTAPNT
+851 NLVT
-864 SSGPKT
+864 
-870 PYVKKDAEVGRND
+870 VGRND
-883 PCPCGSGKKYKNCCG
+883 LCPCGSGKKYKYCHG
-898 K
+898 R

>member
-385 MYVIEIPTNRPMIRK
+385 MYVVEVPTNKPVIRK
-400 DEHDIIYKNEPAKF
+400 DMPDLLYCSMEAKIN
-414 RAVIKDIKES
+414 ALVEEIKARHAT
-424 NKKGQPVLVGTVSI
+424 GQPILVGTVSV
-438 EKSEK
+438 ESSEVI
-443 LSKLLDKEGIKH
+443 SKRLTHEGIPH
-455 TVLNAK
+455 EVLNAK
-461 FHEKEAEIV
+461 NHAREAEIV
-470 AQAGKF
+470 AVAGQKN
-476 GAVTIATNMAGRR
+476 AVTIATNMAGRG
-489 TDIMLGGNSEFL
+489 TDIKLGEGVRELGGL
-501 AKQEMRRQRYTLDQ
+501 C
-515 IEQANAFNETSD
+515 
-527 ETVLE
+527 VL
-532 ARKKFKELKDK
+532 
-543 FDEEIKEEKEKVI
+543 
-556 AAGGLKIIGTE
+556 GTE

-582 GRQGDPGESR
+582 GRQGDPGYSR
-592 FYIGLDDDLMKIFG
+592 FYTSSEDDLLKRFGSDTFKSRIDMAIRLANG
-606 GDMIT
+606 GDT
-611 KVYNTL
+611 SL
-617 GADEDMPIESKMI
+617 PLESKMFT
-630 SKAVENAQKRVE
+630 KLVTNAQTRIE
-642 GRNFSIRKNV
+642 GANYDSRKNV
-652 LQYDDVMNT
+652 LKYDDVIRK
-661 QREIIYKQR
+661 QRELFYDQRMHIIKDKTIEPIVNNLIKAGVENAAFAHME
-670 RQVLNGENMKE
+670 QVGHGKYNINDEEITKEFNNQFFGQGAVDIGVIQTLDENQICDYLTDIAFKKLEEKKAMFEDEIYQEFLKVVVLR
-681 NVFNMIDTLAEE
+681 VFDTHWTEHIDK
-693 MVNGYATEDGVNAES
+693 
-708 LMSEVETTYGI
+708 MSELRQGVSLQSYAQQNPFQIYQKEGVELFN
-719 SKLESLSEAKINAEN
+719 KMMRN
-734 IISELQEKAHKIYEE
+734 IETDVLKYLMHAQIRS
-749 KEAEFGPENLRELER
+749 NLER
-764 VVILKIVDERWM
+764 EEVNKNTVTNDSKGGEIKR
-776 DHIDAMDE
+776 AP
-784 LKDGIGL
+784 
-791 QAYGQK
+791 QK
-797 DPVVQYR
+797 
-804 IEGFDM
+804 
-810 FDQMIADIK
+810 
-819 LNVVKILM
+819 
-827 NARKRE
+827 
-833 GAPARKESVKIT
+833 
-845 SEGREE
+845 
-851 ATLNLSENTAPNT
+851 NLVT
-864 SSGPKT
+864 
-870 PYVKKDAEVGRND
+870 VGRND
-883 PCPCGSGKKYKNCCG
+883 LCPCGSGKKYKYCHG
-898 K
+898 R

>member
-46 KDLLK
+46 KELLK

-117 SGNGVHIVTVNEYLA
+117 SENGVHIVTVNEYLA

-385 MYVIEIPTNRPMIRK
+385 MYVVEVPTNKPVIRK
-400 DEHDIIYKNEPAKF
+400 DMPDLLYCSMEAKIN
-414 RAVIKDIKES
+414 ALVEEIKARHAT
-424 NKKGQPVLVGTVSI
+424 GQPILVGTVSV
-438 EKSEK
+438 ESSEVI
-443 LSKLLDKEGIKH
+443 SKRLTHEGIPH
-455 TVLNAK
+455 EVLNAK
-461 FHEKEAEIV
+461 NHAREAEIV
-470 AQAGKF
+470 AVAGQKN
-476 GAVTIATNMAGRR
+476 AVTIATNMAGRG
-489 TDIMLGGNSEFL
+489 TDIKLGEGVRELGGL
-501 AKQEMRRQRYTLDQ
+501 C
-515 IEQANAFNETSD
+515 
-527 ETVLE
+527 VL
-532 ARKKFKELKDK
+532 
-543 FDEEIKEEKEKVI
+543 
-556 AAGGLKIIGTE
+556 GTE

-582 GRQGDPGESR
+582 GRQGDPGYSR
-592 FYIGLDDDLMKIFG
+592 FYTSSEDDLLKRFGSDTFKSRIDMAIRLANG
-606 GDMIT
+606 GDT
-611 KVYNTL
+611 SL
-617 GADEDMPIESKMI
+617 PLESKMFT
-630 SKAVENAQKRVE
+630 KLVTNAQTRIE
-642 GRNFSIRKNV
+642 GANYDSRKNV
-652 LQYDDVMNT
+652 LKYDDVIRK
-661 QREIIYKQR
+661 QRELFYDQRMHIIKDKTIEPIVNNLIKAGVENAAFAHME
-670 RQVLNGENMKE
+670 QVGHEKYNINDEEITKEFNNQFFGQGAVDIGVIQTLDENQICDYLTDIAFKKLEEKKAMFEDEIYQEFLKVVVLR
-681 NVFNMIDTLAEE
+681 VFDTHWTEHIDK
-693 MVNGYATEDGVNAES
+693 
-708 LMSEVETTYGI
+708 MSELRQGVSLQSYAQQNPFQIYQKEGVELFN
-719 SKLESLSEAKINAEN
+719 KMMRN
-734 IISELQEKAHKIYEE
+734 IETDVLKYLMRAQIKS
-749 KEAEFGPENLRELER
+749 NLER
-764 VVILKIVDERWM
+764 EEVNKNTVTNDSKGGEVKR
-776 DHIDAMDE
+776 AP
-784 LKDGIGL
+784 
-791 QAYGQK
+791 QK
-797 DPVVQYR
+797 
-804 IEGFDM
+804 
-810 FDQMIADIK
+810 
-819 LNVVKILM
+819 
-827 NARKRE
+827 
-833 GAPARKESVKIT
+833 
-845 SEGREE
+845 
-851 ATLNLSENTAPNT
+851 NLVT
-864 SSGPKT
+864 
-870 PYVKKDAEVGRND
+870 VGRND
-883 PCPCGSGKKYKNCCG
+883 LCPCGSGKKYKYCHG
-898 K
+898 R

>member
-385 MYVIEIPTNRPMIRK
+385 MYVVEVPTNKPVIRK
-400 DEHDIIYKNEPAKF
+400 DMPDLLYCSMEAKIN
-414 RAVIKDIKES
+414 ALVEEIKARHAT
-424 NKKGQPVLVGTVSI
+424 GQPILVGTVSV
-438 EKSEK
+438 ESSEVI
-443 LSKLLDKEGIKH
+443 SKRLTHEGIPH
-455 TVLNAK
+455 EVLNAK
-461 FHEKEAEIV
+461 NHAREAEIV
-470 AQAGKF
+470 AVAGQKNS
-476 GAVTIATNMAGRR
+476 VTIATNMAGRG
-489 TDIMLGGNSEFL
+489 TDIKLGEGVRELGGL
-501 AKQEMRRQRYTLDQ
+501 C
-515 IEQANAFNETSD
+515 
-527 ETVLE
+527 VL
-532 ARKKFKELKDK
+532 
-543 FDEEIKEEKEKVI
+543 
-556 AAGGLKIIGTE
+556 GTE

-582 GRQGDPGESR
+582 GRQGDPGYSR
-592 FYIGLDDDLMKIFG
+592 FYTSSEDDLLKRFGSDTFKSRIDMAIRLANG
-606 GDMIT
+606 GDT
-611 KVYNTL
+611 SL
-617 GADEDMPIESKMI
+617 PLESKMFT
-630 SKAVENAQKRVE
+630 KLVTNAQTRIE
-642 GRNFSIRKNV
+642 GANYDSRKNV
-652 LQYDDVMNT
+652 LKYDDVIRK
-661 QREIIYKQR
+661 QRELFYDQRMHIIKDKTIEPIVNNLIKAGVENAAFAHME
-670 RQVLNGENMKE
+670 QVDHGKYNINDEEITKEFNNQFFGQGAVDIGVIQTLDENQICDYLTDIAFKKLEEKKAMFEDEIYQEFLKVVVLR
-681 NVFNMIDTLAEE
+681 VFDTHWTEHIDK
-693 MVNGYATEDGVNAES
+693 
-708 LMSEVETTYGI
+708 MSELRQGVSLQSYAQQNPFQIYQKEGVELFN
-719 SKLESLSEAKINAEN
+719 KMMRN
-734 IISELQEKAHKIYEE
+734 IETDVLKYLMRAQIRS
-749 KEAEFGPENLRELER
+749 NLER
-764 VVILKIVDERWM
+764 EEVNKNTVTNDSKGGEIKR
-776 DHIDAMDE
+776 AP
-784 LKDGIGL
+784 
-791 QAYGQK
+791 QK
-797 DPVVQYR
+797 
-804 IEGFDM
+804 
-810 FDQMIADIK
+810 
-819 LNVVKILM
+819 
-827 NARKRE
+827 
-833 GAPARKESVKIT
+833 
-845 SEGREE
+845 
-851 ATLNLSENTAPNT
+851 NLVT
-864 SSGPKT
+864 
-870 PYVKKDAEVGRND
+870 VGRND
-883 PCPCGSGKKYKNCCG
+883 LCPCGSGKKYKYCHG
-898 K
+898 R

>member
-227 KTSAVSY
+227 KTAAVSY

-385 MYVIEIPTNRPMIRK
+385 MYVVEVPTNKPVIRK
-400 DEHDIIYKNEPAKF
+400 DMPDLLYCSMEAKIN
-414 RAVIKDIKES
+414 ALVEEIKARHAT
-424 NKKGQPVLVGTVSI
+424 GQPILVGTVSV
-438 EKSEK
+438 ESSEVI
-443 LSKLLDKEGIKH
+443 SKRLTHEGIPH
-455 TVLNAK
+455 EVLNAK
-461 FHEKEAEIV
+461 NHAREAEIV
-470 AQAGKF
+470 AVAGQKN
-476 GAVTIATNMAGRR
+476 AVTIATNMAGRG
-489 TDIMLGGNSEFL
+489 TDIKLGEGVRELGGL
-501 AKQEMRRQRYTLDQ
+501 C
-515 IEQANAFNETSD
+515 
-527 ETVLE
+527 VL
-532 ARKKFKELKDK
+532 
-543 FDEEIKEEKEKVI
+543 
-556 AAGGLKIIGTE
+556 GTE

-582 GRQGDPGESR
+582 GRQGDPGYSR
-592 FYIGLDDDLMKIFG
+592 FYTSSEDDLLKRFGSDTFKSRIDMAIRLANG
-606 GDMIT
+606 GDT
-611 KVYNTL
+611 SL
-617 GADEDMPIESKMI
+617 PLESKMFT
-630 SKAVENAQKRVE
+630 KLVTNAQTRIE
-642 GRNFSIRKNV
+642 GANYDSRKNV
-652 LQYDDVMNT
+652 LKYDDVIRK
-661 QREIIYKQR
+661 QRELFYDQRMHIIKDKTIEPIVNNLIKAGVENAAFAHME
-670 RQVLNGENMKE
+670 QVGHGKYNINDEEITKEFNNQFFGQGAVDIGVIQTLDENQICDYLTDIAFKKLEEKKAMFEDEIYQEFLKVVVLR
-681 NVFNMIDTLAEE
+681 VFDTHWTEHIDK
-693 MVNGYATEDGVNAES
+693 
-708 LMSEVETTYGI
+708 MSELRQGVSLQSYAQQNPFQIYQKEGVELFN
-719 SKLESLSEAKINAEN
+719 KMMRN
-734 IISELQEKAHKIYEE
+734 IETDVLKYLMRAQIRS
-749 KEAEFGPENLRELER
+749 NLER
-764 VVILKIVDERWM
+764 EEVNKNTVTNDSKGGEIKR
-776 DHIDAMDE
+776 AP
-784 LKDGIGL
+784 
-791 QAYGQK
+791 QK
-797 DPVVQYR
+797 
-804 IEGFDM
+804 
-810 FDQMIADIK
+810 
-819 LNVVKILM
+819 
-827 NARKRE
+827 
-833 GAPARKESVKIT
+833 
-845 SEGREE
+845 
-851 ATLNLSENTAPNT
+851 NLVT
-864 SSGPKT
+864 
-870 PYVKKDAEVGRND
+870 VGRND
-883 PCPCGSGKKYKNCCG
+883 LCPCGSGKKYKYCHG
-898 K
+898 R

>member
-46 KDLLK
+46 KDILK

-199 GLNYAIIDEVDSI
+199 VLNYAIIDEVDSI

-385 MYVIEIPTNRPMIRK
+385 MYVVEVPTNKPVIRK
-400 DEHDIIYKNEPAKF
+400 DMPDLLYCSMEAKIN
-414 RAVIKDIKES
+414 ALVEEIKARHAT
-424 NKKGQPVLVGTVSI
+424 GQPILVGTVSV
-438 EKSEK
+438 ESSEVI
-443 LSKLLDKEGIKH
+443 SKRLTHEGIPH
-455 TVLNAK
+455 EVLNAK
-461 FHEKEAEIV
+461 NHAREAEIV
-470 AQAGKF
+470 AVAGQKN
-476 GAVTIATNMAGRR
+476 AVTIATNMAGRG
-489 TDIMLGGNSEFL
+489 TDIKLGEGVRELGGL
-501 AKQEMRRQRYTLDQ
+501 C
-515 IEQANAFNETSD
+515 
-527 ETVLE
+527 VL
-532 ARKKFKELKDK
+532 
-543 FDEEIKEEKEKVI
+543 
-556 AAGGLKIIGTE
+556 GTE

-582 GRQGDPGESR
+582 GRQGDPGYSR
-592 FYIGLDDDLMKIFG
+592 FYTSSEDDLLKRFGSDTFKSRIDMAIRLANG
-606 GDMIT
+606 GDT
-611 KVYNTL
+611 SL
-617 GADEDMPIESKMI
+617 PLESKMFT
-630 SKAVENAQKRVE
+630 KLVTNAQTRIE
-642 GRNFSIRKNV
+642 GANYDSRKNV
-652 LQYDDVMNT
+652 LKYDDVIRK
-661 QREIIYKQR
+661 QRELFYDQRMHIIKDKTIEPIVNNLIKAGVENAAFAHME
-670 RQVLNGENMKE
+670 QVGHGKYNINDEEITKEFNNQFFGQGAVDIGVIQTLDENQICDYLTDIAFKKLEEKKAMFEDEIYQEFLKVVVLR
-681 NVFNMIDTLAEE
+681 VFDTHWTEHIDK
-693 MVNGYATEDGVNAES
+693 
-708 LMSEVETTYGI
+708 MSELRQGVSLQSYAQQNPFQIYQKEGVELFN
-719 SKLESLSEAKINAEN
+719 KMMRN
-734 IISELQEKAHKIYEE
+734 IETDVLKYLMRAQIRS
-749 KEAEFGPENLRELER
+749 NLER
-764 VVILKIVDERWM
+764 EEVNKNTVTNDSKGGEIKR
-776 DHIDAMDE
+776 AP
-784 LKDGIGL
+784 
-791 QAYGQK
+791 QK
-797 DPVVQYR
+797 
-804 IEGFDM
+804 
-810 FDQMIADIK
+810 
-819 LNVVKILM
+819 
-827 NARKRE
+827 
-833 GAPARKESVKIT
+833 
-845 SEGREE
+845 
-851 ATLNLSENTAPNT
+851 NLVT
-864 SSGPKT
+864 
-870 PYVKKDAEVGRND
+870 VGRND
-883 PCPCGSGKKYKNCCG
+883 LCPCGSGKKYKYCHG
-898 K
+898 R

>member
-46 KDLLK
+46 KDILK

-385 MYVIEIPTNRPMIRK
+385 MYVVEVPTNKPVIRK
-400 DEHDIIYKNEPAKF
+400 DMPDLLYCSMEAKIN
-414 RAVIKDIKES
+414 ALVEEIKARHAT
-424 NKKGQPVLVGTVSI
+424 GQPILVGTVSV
-438 EKSEK
+438 ESSEVI
-443 LSKLLDKEGIKH
+443 SKRLTHEGIPH
-455 TVLNAK
+455 EVLNAK
-461 FHEKEAEIV
+461 NHAREAEIV
-470 AQAGKF
+470 AVAGQKN
-476 GAVTIATNMAGRR
+476 AVTIATNMAGRG
-489 TDIMLGGNSEFL
+489 TDIKLGEGVRELGGL
-501 AKQEMRRQRYTLDQ
+501 C
-515 IEQANAFNETSD
+515 
-527 ETVLE
+527 VL
-532 ARKKFKELKDK
+532 
-543 FDEEIKEEKEKVI
+543 
-556 AAGGLKIIGTE
+556 GTE

-582 GRQGDPGESR
+582 GRQGDPGYSR
-592 FYIGLDDDLMKIFG
+592 FYTSSEDDLLKRFGSDTFKSRIDMAIRLANG
-606 GDMIT
+606 GDT
-611 KVYNTL
+611 SL
-617 GADEDMPIESKMI
+617 PLESKMFT
-630 SKAVENAQKRVE
+630 KLVTNAQTRIE
-642 GRNFSIRKNV
+642 GANYDSRKNV
-652 LQYDDVMNT
+652 LKYDDVIRK
-661 QREIIYKQR
+661 QRELFYDQRMHIIKDKTIEPIVNNLIKVGVENAAFAHMEQVGHGKYNINDEEITKEFNNQFFGQGAVDIGVIQTLDENQICDYLTDIAFKKLEEKKAMFEDEIYQEFLKVVVLR
-670 RQVLNGENMKE
+670 VFDTHWTEHIDKMSELRQVVSLQSYAQQNPFQIYQKE
-681 NVFNMIDTLAEE
+681 GVELFNKMMRNIETDVLK
-693 MVNGYATEDGVNAES
+693 Y
-708 LMSEVETTYGI
+708 LMRAQIRS
-719 SKLESLSEAKINAEN
+719 N
-734 IISELQEKAHKIYEE
+734 
-749 KEAEFGPENLRELER
+749 LER
-764 VVILKIVDERWM
+764 EEVNKNTVTNDSKGGEIKR
-776 DHIDAMDE
+776 AP
-784 LKDGIGL
+784 
-791 QAYGQK
+791 QK
-797 DPVVQYR
+797 
-804 IEGFDM
+804 
-810 FDQMIADIK
+810 
-819 LNVVKILM
+819 
-827 NARKRE
+827 
-833 GAPARKESVKIT
+833 
-845 SEGREE
+845 
-851 ATLNLSENTAPNT
+851 NLVT
-864 SSGPKT
+864 
-870 PYVKKDAEVGRND
+870 VGRND
-883 PCPCGSGKKYKNCCG
+883 LCPCGSGKKYKYCHG
-898 K
+898 R

>member
-46 KDLLK
+46 KELLK

-117 SGNGVHIVTVNEYLA
+117 SENGVHIVTVNEYLA

-385 MYVIEIPTNRPMIRK
+385 MYVVEVPTNKPVIRK
-400 DEHDIIYKNEPAKF
+400 DMPDLLYCSMEAKIN
-414 RAVIKDIKES
+414 ALVEEIKARHAT
-424 NKKGQPVLVGTVSI
+424 GQPILVGTVSV
-438 EKSEK
+438 ESSEVI
-443 LSKLLDKEGIKH
+443 SKRLTHEGISH
-455 TVLNAK
+455 EVLNAK
-461 FHEKEAEIV
+461 NHAREAEIV
-470 AQAGKF
+470 AVAGQKN
-476 GAVTIATNMAGRR
+476 AVTIATNMAGRG
-489 TDIMLGGNSEFL
+489 TDIKLGEGVRELGGL
-501 AKQEMRRQRYTLDQ
+501 C
-515 IEQANAFNETSD
+515 
-527 ETVLE
+527 VL
-532 ARKKFKELKDK
+532 
-543 FDEEIKEEKEKVI
+543 
-556 AAGGLKIIGTE
+556 GTE

-582 GRQGDPGESR
+582 GRQGDPGYSR
-592 FYIGLDDDLMKIFG
+592 FYTSSEDDLLKRFGSDTFKSRIDMAIRLANG
-606 GDMIT
+606 GDT
-611 KVYNTL
+611 SL
-617 GADEDMPIESKMI
+617 PLESKMFT
-630 SKAVENAQKRVE
+630 KLVTNAQTRIE
-642 GRNFSIRKNV
+642 GANYDSRKNV
-652 LQYDDVMNT
+652 LKYDDVIRK
-661 QREIIYKQR
+661 QRELFYDQRMHIIKDKTIEPIVNNLIKAGVENAAFAHME
-670 RQVLNGENMKE
+670 QVGHGKYNINDEEITKEFNNQFFGQGAVDIGVIQTLDENQICDYLTDIAFKKLEEKKAMFEDEIYQEFLKVVVLR
-681 NVFNMIDTLAEE
+681 VFDTHWTEHIDK
-693 MVNGYATEDGVNAES
+693 
-708 LMSEVETTYGI
+708 MSELRQGVSLQSYAQQNPFQIYQKEGVELFN
-719 SKLESLSEAKINAEN
+719 KMMRN
-734 IISELQEKAHKIYEE
+734 IETDVLKYLMRAQIRS
-749 KEAEFGPENLRELER
+749 NLER
-764 VVILKIVDERWM
+764 EEVNKNTVTNDSKGGEVKR
-776 DHIDAMDE
+776 AP
-784 LKDGIGL
+784 
-791 QAYGQK
+791 QK
-797 DPVVQYR
+797 
-804 IEGFDM
+804 
-810 FDQMIADIK
+810 
-819 LNVVKILM
+819 
-827 NARKRE
+827 
-833 GAPARKESVKIT
+833 
-845 SEGREE
+845 
-851 ATLNLSENTAPNT
+851 NLVT
-864 SSGPKT
+864 
-870 PYVKKDAEVGRND
+870 VGRND
-883 PCPCGSGKKYKNCCG
+883 LCPCGSGKKYKYCHG
-898 K
+898 R

>member
-8 SGYKELKRCEKI
+8 SGYKGLKRCEKI

-385 MYVIEIPTNRPMIRK
+385 MYVVEVPTNKPVIRK
-400 DEHDIIYKNEPAKF
+400 DMPDLLYCSMEAKIN
-414 RAVIKDIKES
+414 ALVEEIKARHAT
-424 NKKGQPVLVGTVSI
+424 GQPILVGTVSV
-438 EKSEK
+438 ESSEVI
-443 LSKLLDKEGIKH
+443 SKRLTHEGIPH
-455 TVLNAK
+455 EVLNAK
-461 FHEKEAEIV
+461 NHAREAEIV
-470 AQAGKF
+470 AVAGQKN
-476 GAVTIATNMAGRR
+476 AVTIATNMAGRG
-489 TDIMLGGNSEFL
+489 TDIKLGEGVRELGGL
-501 AKQEMRRQRYTLDQ
+501 C
-515 IEQANAFNETSD
+515 
-527 ETVLE
+527 VL
-532 ARKKFKELKDK
+532 
-543 FDEEIKEEKEKVI
+543 
-556 AAGGLKIIGTE
+556 GTE

-582 GRQGDPGESR
+582 GRQGDPGYSR
-592 FYIGLDDDLMKIFG
+592 FYTSSEDDLLKRFGSDTFKSRIDMAIRLANG
-606 GDMIT
+606 GDT
-611 KVYNTL
+611 SL
-617 GADEDMPIESKMI
+617 PLESKMFT
-630 SKAVENAQKRVE
+630 KLVTNAQTRIE
-642 GRNFSIRKNV
+642 GANYDSRKNV
-652 LQYDDVMNT
+652 LKYDDVIRK
-661 QREIIYKQR
+661 QRELFYDQRMHIIKDKTIEPIVNNLIKAGVENAAFAHME
-670 RQVLNGENMKE
+670 QVGHGKYNINDEEITKEFNNQFFGQGAVDIGVIQTLDENQICDYLTDIAFKKLEEKKAMFEDEIYQEFLKVVVLR
-681 NVFNMIDTLAEE
+681 VFDTHWTEHIDK
-693 MVNGYATEDGVNAES
+693 
-708 LMSEVETTYGI
+708 MSELRQGVSLQSYAQQNPFQIYQKEGVELFN
-719 SKLESLSEAKINAEN
+719 KMMRN
-734 IISELQEKAHKIYEE
+734 IETDVLKYLMRAQIRS
-749 KEAEFGPENLRELER
+749 NLER
-764 VVILKIVDERWM
+764 EEVNKNTVTNDSKGGEIKR
-776 DHIDAMDE
+776 AP
-784 LKDGIGL
+784 
-791 QAYGQK
+791 QK
-797 DPVVQYR
+797 
-804 IEGFDM
+804 
-810 FDQMIADIK
+810 
-819 LNVVKILM
+819 
-827 NARKRE
+827 
-833 GAPARKESVKIT
+833 
-845 SEGREE
+845 
-851 ATLNLSENTAPNT
+851 NLVT
-864 SSGPKT
+864 
-870 PYVKKDAEVGRND
+870 VGRND
-883 PCPCGSGKKYKNCCG
+883 LCPCGSGKKYKYCHG
-898 K
+898 R

>member
-251 DIESKTIQ
+251 DIETKTIQ

-385 MYVIEIPTNRPMIRK
+385 MYVVEVPTNKPVIRK
-400 DEHDIIYKNEPAKF
+400 DMPDLLYCSMEAKIN
-414 RAVIKDIKES
+414 ALVEEIKARHAT
-424 NKKGQPVLVGTVSI
+424 GQPILVGTVSV
-438 EKSEK
+438 ESSEVI
-443 LSKLLDKEGIKH
+443 SKRLTHEGIPH
-455 TVLNAK
+455 EVLNAK
-461 FHEKEAEIV
+461 NHAREAEIV
-470 AQAGKF
+470 AVAGQKN
-476 GAVTIATNMAGRR
+476 AVTIATNMAGRG
-489 TDIMLGGNSEFL
+489 TDIKLGEGVRELGGL
-501 AKQEMRRQRYTLDQ
+501 C
-515 IEQANAFNETSD
+515 
-527 ETVLE
+527 VL
-532 ARKKFKELKDK
+532 
-543 FDEEIKEEKEKVI
+543 
-556 AAGGLKIIGTE
+556 GTE

-582 GRQGDPGESR
+582 GRQGDPGYSR
-592 FYIGLDDDLMKIFG
+592 FYTSSEDDLLKRFGSDTFKSRIDMAIRLANG
-606 GDMIT
+606 GDT
-611 KVYNTL
+611 SL
-617 GADEDMPIESKMI
+617 PLESKMFT
-630 SKAVENAQKRVE
+630 KLVTNAQTRIE
-642 GRNFSIRKNV
+642 GANYDSRKNV
-652 LQYDDVMNT
+652 LKYDDVIRK
-661 QREIIYKQR
+661 QRELFYDQRMHIIKDKTIEPIVNNLIKAGVENAAFAHME
-670 RQVLNGENMKE
+670 QVGHGKYNINDEEITKEFNNQFFGQGAVDIGVIQTLDENQICDYLTDIAFKKLEEKKAMFEDEIYQEFLKVVVLR
-681 NVFNMIDTLAEE
+681 VFDTHWTEHIDK
-693 MVNGYATEDGVNAES
+693 
-708 LMSEVETTYGI
+708 MSELRQGVSLQSYAQQNPFQIYQKEGVELFN
-719 SKLESLSEAKINAEN
+719 KMMRN
-734 IISELQEKAHKIYEE
+734 IETDVLKYLMRAQIRS
-749 KEAEFGPENLRELER
+749 NLER
-764 VVILKIVDERWM
+764 EEVNKNTVTNDSKGGEIKR
-776 DHIDAMDE
+776 AP
-784 LKDGIGL
+784 
-791 QAYGQK
+791 QK
-797 DPVVQYR
+797 
-804 IEGFDM
+804 
-810 FDQMIADIK
+810 
-819 LNVVKILM
+819 
-827 NARKRE
+827 
-833 GAPARKESVKIT
+833 
-845 SEGREE
+845 
-851 ATLNLSENTAPNT
+851 NLVT
-864 SSGPKT
+864 
-870 PYVKKDAEVGRND
+870 VGRND
-883 PCPCGSGKKYKNCCG
+883 LCPCGSGKKYKYCHG
-898 K
+898 R

>member
-51 NGKTLDDILPEAY
+51 NGKTLDDILPEVY

-385 MYVIEIPTNRPMIRK
+385 MYVVEVPTNKPVIRK
-400 DEHDIIYKNEPAKF
+400 DMPDLLYCSMEAKIN
-414 RAVIKDIKES
+414 ALVDEIKARHAT
-424 NKKGQPVLVGTVSI
+424 GQPILVGTVSV
-438 EKSEK
+438 ESSEVI
-443 LSKLLDKEGIKH
+443 SKRLTHEGIPH
-455 TVLNAK
+455 EVLNAK
-461 FHEKEAEIV
+461 NHAREAEIV
-470 AQAGKF
+470 AVAGQKN
-476 GAVTIATNMAGRR
+476 AVTIATNMAGRG
-489 TDIMLGGNSEFL
+489 TDIKLGEGVRELGGL
-501 AKQEMRRQRYTLDQ
+501 C
-515 IEQANAFNETSD
+515 
-527 ETVLE
+527 VL
-532 ARKKFKELKDK
+532 
-543 FDEEIKEEKEKVI
+543 
-556 AAGGLKIIGTE
+556 GTE

-582 GRQGDPGESR
+582 GRQGDPGYSR
-592 FYIGLDDDLMKIFG
+592 FYTSSEDDLLKRFGSDTFKSRIDMAIRLANG
-606 GDMIT
+606 GDT
-611 KVYNTL
+611 SL
-617 GADEDMPIESKMI
+617 PLESKMFT
-630 SKAVENAQKRVE
+630 KLVTNAQTRIE
-642 GRNFSIRKNV
+642 GANYDSRKNV
-652 LQYDDVMNT
+652 LKYDDVIRK
-661 QREIIYKQR
+661 QRELFYDQRMHIIKDKTIEPIVNNLIKAGVENAAFAHME
-670 RQVLNGENMKE
+670 QVGHGKYNINDEEITKEFNNQFFGQGAVDIGVIQTLDENQICDYLTDIAFKKLEEKKAMFEDEIYQEFLKVVVLR
-681 NVFNMIDTLAEE
+681 VFDTHWTEHIDK
-693 MVNGYATEDGVNAES
+693 
-708 LMSEVETTYGI
+708 MSELRQGVSLQSYAQQNPFQIYQKEGVELFN
-719 SKLESLSEAKINAEN
+719 KMMRN
-734 IISELQEKAHKIYEE
+734 IETDVLKYLMRAQIRS
-749 KEAEFGPENLRELER
+749 NLER
-764 VVILKIVDERWM
+764 EEVNKNTVTNDSKGGEIKR
-776 DHIDAMDE
+776 AP
-784 LKDGIGL
+784 
-791 QAYGQK
+791 QK
-797 DPVVQYR
+797 
-804 IEGFDM
+804 
-810 FDQMIADIK
+810 
-819 LNVVKILM
+819 
-827 NARKRE
+827 
-833 GAPARKESVKIT
+833 
-845 SEGREE
+845 
-851 ATLNLSENTAPNT
+851 NLVT
-864 SSGPKT
+864 
-870 PYVKKDAEVGRND
+870 VGRND
-883 PCPCGSGKKYKNCCG
+883 LCPCGSGKKYKYCHG
-898 K
+898 R

>member
-35 DDELKAKTPYF
+35 DDELKAKTAYF

-155 RDLSRQEKRD
+155 RDLSRQEKRN

-385 MYVIEIPTNRPMIRK
+385 MYVVEVPTNKPVIRK
-400 DEHDIIYKNEPAKF
+400 DMPDLLYCSMEAKIN
-414 RAVIKDIKES
+414 ALVEEIKARHAT
-424 NKKGQPVLVGTVSI
+424 GQPILVGTVSV
-438 EKSEK
+438 ESSEVI
-443 LSKLLDKEGIKH
+443 SKRLTHEGIPH
-455 TVLNAK
+455 EVLNAK
-461 FHEKEAEIV
+461 NHAREAEIV
-470 AQAGKF
+470 AVAGQKN
-476 GAVTIATNMAGRR
+476 AVTIATNMAGRG
-489 TDIMLGGNSEFL
+489 TDIKLGEGVRELGGL
-501 AKQEMRRQRYTLDQ
+501 C
-515 IEQANAFNETSD
+515 
-527 ETVLE
+527 VL
-532 ARKKFKELKDK
+532 
-543 FDEEIKEEKEKVI
+543 
-556 AAGGLKIIGTE
+556 GTE

-582 GRQGDPGESR
+582 GRQGDPGYSR
-592 FYIGLDDDLMKIFG
+592 FYTSSEDDLLKRFGSDTFKSRIDMAIRLANG
-606 GDMIT
+606 GDT
-611 KVYNTL
+611 SL
-617 GADEDMPIESKMI
+617 PLESKMFT
-630 SKAVENAQKRVE
+630 KLVTNAQTRIE
-642 GRNFSIRKNV
+642 GANYDSRKNV
-652 LQYDDVMNT
+652 LKYDDVIRK
-661 QREIIYKQR
+661 QRELFYDQRMHIIKDKTIEPIVNNLIKAGVENAAFAHME
-670 RQVLNGENMKE
+670 QVGHGKYNINDEEITKEFNNQFFGQGAVDIGVIQTLDENQICDYLTDIAFKKLEEKKAMFEDEIYQEFLKVVVLR
-681 NVFNMIDTLAEE
+681 VFDTHWTEHIDK
-693 MVNGYATEDGVNAES
+693 
-708 LMSEVETTYGI
+708 MSELRQGVSLQSYAQQNPFQIYQKEGVELFN
-719 SKLESLSEAKINAEN
+719 KMMRN
-734 IISELQEKAHKIYEE
+734 IEIDVLKYLMRAQIRS
-749 KEAEFGPENLRELER
+749 NLER
-764 VVILKIVDERWM
+764 EEVNKNTVTNDSKGGEIKR
-776 DHIDAMDE
+776 AP
-784 LKDGIGL
+784 
-791 QAYGQK
+791 QK
-797 DPVVQYR
+797 
-804 IEGFDM
+804 
-810 FDQMIADIK
+810 
-819 LNVVKILM
+819 
-827 NARKRE
+827 
-833 GAPARKESVKIT
+833 
-845 SEGREE
+845 
-851 ATLNLSENTAPNT
+851 NLVT
-864 SSGPKT
+864 
-870 PYVKKDAEVGRND
+870 VGRND
-883 PCPCGSGKKYKNCCG
+883 LCPCGSGKKYKYCHG
-898 K
+898 R

>member
-199 GLNYAIIDEVDSI
+199 GLSYAIIDEVDSI

-385 MYVIEIPTNRPMIRK
+385 MYVVEVPTNKPVIRK
-400 DEHDIIYKNEPAKF
+400 DMPDLLYCSMEAKIN
-414 RAVIKDIKES
+414 ALVEEIKARHAT
-424 NKKGQPVLVGTVSI
+424 GQPILVGTVSV
-438 EKSEK
+438 ESSEVI
-443 LSKLLDKEGIKH
+443 SKRLTHEGIPH
-455 TVLNAK
+455 EVLNAK
-461 FHEKEAEIV
+461 NHAREAEIV
-470 AQAGKF
+470 AVAGQKN
-476 GAVTIATNMAGRR
+476 AVTIATNMAGRG
-489 TDIMLGGNSEFL
+489 TDIKLGEGVRELGGL
-501 AKQEMRRQRYTLDQ
+501 C
-515 IEQANAFNETSD
+515 
-527 ETVLE
+527 VL
-532 ARKKFKELKDK
+532 
-543 FDEEIKEEKEKVI
+543 
-556 AAGGLKIIGTE
+556 GTE

-582 GRQGDPGESR
+582 GRQGDPGYSR
-592 FYIGLDDDLMKIFG
+592 FYTSSEDDLLKRFGSDTFKSRIDMAIRLANG
-606 GDMIT
+606 GDT
-611 KVYNTL
+611 SL
-617 GADEDMPIESKMI
+617 PLESKMFT
-630 SKAVENAQKRVE
+630 KLVTNAQTRIE
-642 GRNFSIRKNV
+642 GANYDSRKNV
-652 LQYDDVMNT
+652 LKYDDVIRK
-661 QREIIYKQR
+661 QRELFYDQRMHIIKDKTIEPIVNNLIKAGVENAAFAHME
-670 RQVLNGENMKE
+670 QVGHGKYNINDEEITKEFNNQFFGQGAVDIGVIQTLDENQICDYLTDIAFKKLEEKKAMFEDEIYQEFLKVVVLR
-681 NVFNMIDTLAEE
+681 VFDTHWTEHIDK
-693 MVNGYATEDGVNAES
+693 
-708 LMSEVETTYGI
+708 MSELRQGVSLQSYAQQNPFQIYQKEGVELFN
-719 SKLESLSEAKINAEN
+719 KMMRN
-734 IISELQEKAHKIYEE
+734 IETDVLKYLMRAQIRS
-749 KEAEFGPENLRELER
+749 NLER
-764 VVILKIVDERWM
+764 EEVNKNTVTNDSKGGEIKR
-776 DHIDAMDE
+776 AP
-784 LKDGIGL
+784 
-791 QAYGQK
+791 QK
-797 DPVVQYR
+797 
-804 IEGFDM
+804 
-810 FDQMIADIK
+810 
-819 LNVVKILM
+819 
-827 NARKRE
+827 
-833 GAPARKESVKIT
+833 
-845 SEGREE
+845 
-851 ATLNLSENTAPNT
+851 NLVT
-864 SSGPKT
+864 
-870 PYVKKDAEVGRND
+870 VGRND
-883 PCPCGSGKKYKNCCG
+883 LCPCGSGKKYKYCHG
-898 K
+898 R

>member
-385 MYVIEIPTNRPMIRK
+385 MYVVEVPTNKPVIRK
-400 DEHDIIYKNEPAKF
+400 DMPDLLYCSMEAKIN
-414 RAVIKDIKES
+414 ALVEEIKARHAT
-424 NKKGQPVLVGTVSI
+424 GQPILVGTVSV
-438 EKSEK
+438 ESSEVI
-443 LSKLLDKEGIKH
+443 SKRLTHEGIPH
-455 TVLNAK
+455 EVLNAK
-461 FHEKEAEIV
+461 NHAREAEIV
-470 AQAGKF
+470 AVAGQKN
-476 GAVTIATNMAGRR
+476 AVTIATNMAGRG
-489 TDIMLGGNSEFL
+489 TDIKLGEGVRELGGL
-501 AKQEMRRQRYTLDQ
+501 C
-515 IEQANAFNETSD
+515 
-527 ETVLE
+527 VL
-532 ARKKFKELKDK
+532 
-543 FDEEIKEEKEKVI
+543 
-556 AAGGLKIIGTE
+556 GTE

-582 GRQGDPGESR
+582 GRQGDPGYSR
-592 FYIGLDDDLMKIFG
+592 FYTSSEDDLLKRFGSDTFKSRIDMAIRLANG
-606 GDMIT
+606 GDT
-611 KVYNTL
+611 SL
-617 GADEDMPIESKMI
+617 PLESKMFT
-630 SKAVENAQKRVE
+630 KLVTNAQTRIE
-642 GRNFSIRKNV
+642 GANYDSRKNV
-652 LQYDDVMNT
+652 LKYDDVIRK
-661 QREIIYKQR
+661 QRELFYDQRMHIIKDKTIEPIVNNLIKAGVENAAFAHME
-670 RQVLNGENMKE
+670 QVGHGKYNINDEEITKEFNNQFFGQGAVDIGVIQSLDENQICDYLTDIAFKKLEEKKAMFEDEIYQEFLKVVVLR
-681 NVFNMIDTLAEE
+681 VFDTHWTEHIDK
-693 MVNGYATEDGVNAES
+693 
-708 LMSEVETTYGI
+708 MSELRQGVSLQSYAQQNPFQIYQKEGVELFN
-719 SKLESLSEAKINAEN
+719 KMMRN
-734 IISELQEKAHKIYEE
+734 IETDVLKYLMRAQIRS
-749 KEAEFGPENLRELER
+749 NLER
-764 VVILKIVDERWM
+764 EEVNKNTVTNDSKGGEIKR
-776 DHIDAMDE
+776 AP
-784 LKDGIGL
+784 
-791 QAYGQK
+791 QK
-797 DPVVQYR
+797 
-804 IEGFDM
+804 
-810 FDQMIADIK
+810 
-819 LNVVKILM
+819 
-827 NARKRE
+827 
-833 GAPARKESVKIT
+833 
-845 SEGREE
+845 
-851 ATLNLSENTAPNT
+851 NLVT
-864 SSGPKT
+864 
-870 PYVKKDAEVGRND
+870 VGRND
-883 PCPCGSGKKYKNCCG
+883 LCPCGSGKKYKYCHG
-898 K
+898 R

>member
-46 KDLLK
+46 KELLK
-51 NGKTLDDILPEAY
+51 NGKTLDDILSEAY

-385 MYVIEIPTNRPMIRK
+385 MYVVEVPTNKPVIRK
-400 DEHDIIYKNEPAKF
+400 DMPDLLYCSMEAKIN
-414 RAVIKDIKES
+414 ALVEEIKARHAT
-424 NKKGQPVLVGTVSI
+424 GQPILVGTVSV
-438 EKSEK
+438 ESSEVI
-443 LSKLLDKEGIKH
+443 SKRLTHEGIPH
-455 TVLNAK
+455 EVLNAK
-461 FHEKEAEIV
+461 NHAREAEIV
-470 AQAGKF
+470 AVAGQKN
-476 GAVTIATNMAGRR
+476 AVTIATNMAGRG
-489 TDIMLGGNSEFL
+489 TDIKLGEGVRELGGL
-501 AKQEMRRQRYTLDQ
+501 C
-515 IEQANAFNETSD
+515 
-527 ETVLE
+527 VL
-532 ARKKFKELKDK
+532 
-543 FDEEIKEEKEKVI
+543 
-556 AAGGLKIIGTE
+556 GTE

-582 GRQGDPGESR
+582 GRQGDPGYSR
-592 FYIGLDDDLMKIFG
+592 FYTSSEDDLLKRFGSDTFKSRIDMAIRLANG
-606 GDMIT
+606 GDT
-611 KVYNTL
+611 SL
-617 GADEDMPIESKMI
+617 PLESKMFT
-630 SKAVENAQKRVE
+630 KLVTNAQTRIE
-642 GRNFSIRKNV
+642 GANYDSRKNV
-652 LQYDDVMNT
+652 LKYDDVIRK
-661 QREIIYKQR
+661 QRELFYDQRMHIIKDKTIEPIVNNLIKAGVENAAFAHME
-670 RQVLNGENMKE
+670 QVGHGKYNINDEEITKEFNNQFFGQGAVDIGVIQTLDENQICDYLTDIAFKKLEEKKAMFEDEIYQEFLKVVVLR
-681 NVFNMIDTLAEE
+681 VFDTHWTEHIDK
-693 MVNGYATEDGVNAES
+693 
-708 LMSEVETTYGI
+708 MSELRQGVSLQSYAQQNPFQIYQKEGVELFN
-719 SKLESLSEAKINAEN
+719 KMMRN
-734 IISELQEKAHKIYEE
+734 IETDVLKYLMRAQIRS
-749 KEAEFGPENLRELER
+749 NLER
-764 VVILKIVDERWM
+764 EEVNKNTVTNDSKGGEIKR
-776 DHIDAMDE
+776 AP
-784 LKDGIGL
+784 
-791 QAYGQK
+791 QK
-797 DPVVQYR
+797 
-804 IEGFDM
+804 
-810 FDQMIADIK
+810 
-819 LNVVKILM
+819 
-827 NARKRE
+827 
-833 GAPARKESVKIT
+833 
-845 SEGREE
+845 
-851 ATLNLSENTAPNT
+851 NLVT
-864 SSGPKT
+864 
-870 PYVKKDAEVGRND
+870 VGRND
-883 PCPCGSGKKYKNCCG
+883 LCPCGSGKKYKYCHG
-898 K
+898 R

>member
-64 AVVREA
+64 AVVRES

-385 MYVIEIPTNRPMIRK
+385 MYVVEVPTNKPVIRK
-400 DEHDIIYKNEPAKF
+400 DMPDLLYCSMEAKIN
-414 RAVIKDIKES
+414 ALVEEIKARHAT
-424 NKKGQPVLVGTVSI
+424 GQPILVGTVSV
-438 EKSEK
+438 ESSEVI
-443 LSKLLDKEGIKH
+443 SKRLTHEGIPH
-455 TVLNAK
+455 EVLNAK
-461 FHEKEAEIV
+461 NHAREAEIV
-470 AQAGKF
+470 AVAGQKN
-476 GAVTIATNMAGRR
+476 AVTIATNMAGRG
-489 TDIMLGGNSEFL
+489 TDIKLGEGVRELGGL
-501 AKQEMRRQRYTLDQ
+501 C
-515 IEQANAFNETSD
+515 
-527 ETVLE
+527 VL
-532 ARKKFKELKDK
+532 
-543 FDEEIKEEKEKVI
+543 
-556 AAGGLKIIGTE
+556 GTE

-582 GRQGDPGESR
+582 GRQGDPGYSR
-592 FYIGLDDDLMKIFG
+592 FYTSSEDDLLKRFGSDTFKSRIDMAIRLANG
-606 GDMIT
+606 GDT
-611 KVYNTL
+611 SL
-617 GADEDMPIESKMI
+617 PLESKMFT
-630 SKAVENAQKRVE
+630 KLVTNAQTRIE
-642 GRNFSIRKNV
+642 GANYDSRKNV
-652 LQYDDVMNT
+652 LKYDDVIRK
-661 QREIIYKQR
+661 QRELFYDQRMHIIKDKTIEPIVNNLIKAGVENAAFAHME
-670 RQVLNGENMKE
+670 QVGHGKYNINDEEITKEFNNQFFGQGAVDIGVIQTLDENQICDYLTDIAFKKLEEKKAMFEDEIYQEFLKVVVLR
-681 NVFNMIDTLAEE
+681 VFDTHWTEHIDK
-693 MVNGYATEDGVNAES
+693 
-708 LMSEVETTYGI
+708 MSELRQGVSLQSYAQQNPFQIYQKEGVELFN
-719 SKLESLSEAKINAEN
+719 KMMRN
-734 IISELQEKAHKIYEE
+734 IETDVLKYLMRAQIRS
-749 KEAEFGPENLRELER
+749 NLER
-764 VVILKIVDERWM
+764 EEVNKNTVTNDSKGGEIKR
-776 DHIDAMDE
+776 AP
-784 LKDGIGL
+784 
-791 QAYGQK
+791 QK
-797 DPVVQYR
+797 
-804 IEGFDM
+804 
-810 FDQMIADIK
+810 
-819 LNVVKILM
+819 
-827 NARKRE
+827 
-833 GAPARKESVKIT
+833 
-845 SEGREE
+845 
-851 ATLNLSENTAPNT
+851 NLVT
-864 SSGPKT
+864 
-870 PYVKKDAEVGRND
+870 VGRND
-883 PCPCGSGKKYKNCCG
+883 LCPCGSGKKYKYCHG
-898 K
+898 R

>member
-385 MYVIEIPTNRPMIRK
+385 MYVVEVPTNKPVIRK
-400 DEHDIIYKNEPAKF
+400 DMPDLLYCSMEAKIN
-414 RAVIKDIKES
+414 ALVEEIKARHAT
-424 NKKGQPVLVGTVSI
+424 GQPILVGTVSV
-438 EKSEK
+438 ESSEVI
-443 LSKLLDKEGIKH
+443 SKRLTHEGIPH
-455 TVLNAK
+455 EVLNAK
-461 FHEKEAEIV
+461 NHAREAEIV
-470 AQAGKF
+470 AVAGQKK
-476 GAVTIATNMAGRR
+476 AVTIATNMAGRG
-489 TDIMLGGNSEFL
+489 TDIKLGEGVRELGGL
-501 AKQEMRRQRYTLDQ
+501 C
-515 IEQANAFNETSD
+515 
-527 ETVLE
+527 VL
-532 ARKKFKELKDK
+532 
-543 FDEEIKEEKEKVI
+543 
-556 AAGGLKIIGTE
+556 GTE

-582 GRQGDPGESR
+582 GRQGDPGYSR
-592 FYIGLDDDLMKIFG
+592 FYTSSEDDLLKRFGSDTFKSRIDMAIRLANG
-606 GDMIT
+606 GDT
-611 KVYNTL
+611 SL
-617 GADEDMPIESKMI
+617 PLESKMFT
-630 SKAVENAQKRVE
+630 KLVTNAQTRIE
-642 GRNFSIRKNV
+642 GANYDSRKNV
-652 LQYDDVMNT
+652 LKYDDVIRK
-661 QREIIYKQR
+661 QRELFYDQRMHIIKDKTIEPIVNNLIKAGVENAAFAHME
-670 RQVLNGENMKE
+670 QVGHGKYNINDEEITKEFNNQFFGQGAVDIGVIQTLDENQICDYLTDIAFKKLEEKKAMFEDEIYQEFLKVVVLR
-681 NVFNMIDTLAEE
+681 VFDTHWTEHIDK
-693 MVNGYATEDGVNAES
+693 
-708 LMSEVETTYGI
+708 MSELRQGVSLQSYAQQNPFQIYQKEGVELFN
-719 SKLESLSEAKINAEN
+719 KMMRN
-734 IISELQEKAHKIYEE
+734 IETDVLKYLMRAQIRS
-749 KEAEFGPENLRELER
+749 NLER
-764 VVILKIVDERWM
+764 EEVNKNTVTNDSKGGEIKR
-776 DHIDAMDE
+776 AP
-784 LKDGIGL
+784 
-791 QAYGQK
+791 QK
-797 DPVVQYR
+797 
-804 IEGFDM
+804 
-810 FDQMIADIK
+810 
-819 LNVVKILM
+819 
-827 NARKRE
+827 
-833 GAPARKESVKIT
+833 
-845 SEGREE
+845 
-851 ATLNLSENTAPNT
+851 NLVT
-864 SSGPKT
+864 
-870 PYVKKDAEVGRND
+870 VGRND
-883 PCPCGSGKKYKNCCG
+883 LCPCGSGKKYKYCHG
-898 K
+898 R

>member
-46 KDLLK
+46 KDILK

-385 MYVIEIPTNRPMIRK
+385 MYVVEVPTNKPVIRK
-400 DEHDIIYKNEPAKF
+400 DMPDLLYCSMEAKIN
-414 RAVIKDIKES
+414 ALVEEIKARHAT
-424 NKKGQPVLVGTVSI
+424 GQPILVGTVSV
-438 EKSEK
+438 ESSEVI
-443 LSKLLDKEGIKH
+443 SKRLTHEGIPH
-455 TVLNAK
+455 EVLNAK
-461 FHEKEAEIV
+461 NHAREAEIV
-470 AQAGKF
+470 AVAGQKN
-476 GAVTIATNMAGRR
+476 AVTIATNMAGRG
-489 TDIMLGGNSEFL
+489 TDIKLGEGVRELGGL
-501 AKQEMRRQRYTLDQ
+501 C
-515 IEQANAFNETSD
+515 
-527 ETVLE
+527 VL
-532 ARKKFKELKDK
+532 
-543 FDEEIKEEKEKVI
+543 
-556 AAGGLKIIGTE
+556 GTE

-582 GRQGDPGESR
+582 GRQGDPGYSR
-592 FYIGLDDDLMKIFG
+592 FYTSSEDDLLKRFGSDTFKSRIDMAIRLANG
-606 GDMIT
+606 GDT
-611 KVYNTL
+611 SL
-617 GADEDMPIESKMI
+617 PLESKMFT
-630 SKAVENAQKRVE
+630 KLVTNAQTRIE
-642 GRNFSIRKNV
+642 GANYDSRKNV
-652 LQYDDVMNT
+652 LKYDDVIRK
-661 QREIIYKQR
+661 QRELFYDQRMHIIKDKTIEPIVNNLIKAGVENAAFAHME
-670 RQVLNGENMKE
+670 QVGHGKYNINDEEITKEFNNQFFGQGAVDIGVIQTLDENQICNYLTDIAFKKLEEKKAMFEDEIYQEFLKVVVLR
-681 NVFNMIDTLAEE
+681 VFDTHWTEHIDK
-693 MVNGYATEDGVNAES
+693 
-708 LMSEVETTYGI
+708 MSELRQGVSLQSYAQQNPFQIYQKEGVELFN
-719 SKLESLSEAKINAEN
+719 KMMRN
-734 IISELQEKAHKIYEE
+734 IETDVLKYLMRAQIRS
-749 KEAEFGPENLRELER
+749 NLER
-764 VVILKIVDERWM
+764 EEVNKNTVTNDSKGGEIKR
-776 DHIDAMDE
+776 AP
-784 LKDGIGL
+784 
-791 QAYGQK
+791 QK
-797 DPVVQYR
+797 
-804 IEGFDM
+804 
-810 FDQMIADIK
+810 
-819 LNVVKILM
+819 
-827 NARKRE
+827 
-833 GAPARKESVKIT
+833 
-845 SEGREE
+845 
-851 ATLNLSENTAPNT
+851 NLVT
-864 SSGPKT
+864 
-870 PYVKKDAEVGRND
+870 VGRND
-883 PCPCGSGKKYKNCCG
+883 LCPCGSGKKYKYCHG
-898 K
+898 R

>member
-46 KDLLK
+46 KDILK

-385 MYVIEIPTNRPMIRK
+385 MYVVEVPTNKPVIRK
-400 DEHDIIYKNEPAKF
+400 DMPDLLYCSMEAKIN
-414 RAVIKDIKES
+414 ALVEEIKARHAT
-424 NKKGQPVLVGTVSI
+424 GQPILVGTVSV
-438 EKSEK
+438 ESSEVI
-443 LSKLLDKEGIKH
+443 SKRLTHEGIPH
-455 TVLNAK
+455 EVLNAK
-461 FHEKEAEIV
+461 NHAREAEIV
-470 AQAGKF
+470 AVAGQKN
-476 GAVTIATNMAGRR
+476 AVTIATNMAGRG
-489 TDIMLGGNSEFL
+489 TDIKLGEGVRELGGL
-501 AKQEMRRQRYTLDQ
+501 C
-515 IEQANAFNETSD
+515 
-527 ETVLE
+527 VL
-532 ARKKFKELKDK
+532 
-543 FDEEIKEEKEKVI
+543 
-556 AAGGLKIIGTE
+556 GTE

-582 GRQGDPGESR
+582 GRQGDPGYSR
-592 FYIGLDDDLMKIFG
+592 FYTSSEDDLLKRFGSDTFKSRIDMAIRLANG
-606 GDMIT
+606 GDT
-611 KVYNTL
+611 SL
-617 GADEDMPIESKMI
+617 PLESKMFT
-630 SKAVENAQKRVE
+630 KLVTNAQTRIE
-642 GRNFSIRKNV
+642 GANYDSRKNV
-652 LQYDDVMNT
+652 LKYDDVIRK
-661 QREIIYKQR
+661 QRELFYDQRMHIIKDKTI
-670 RQVLNGENMKE
+670 EP
-681 NVFNMIDTLAEE
+681 I
-693 MVNGYATEDGVNAES
+693 VNNLIKAGV
-708 LMSEVETTYGI
+708 
-719 SKLESLSEAKINAEN
+719 
-734 IISELQEKAHKIYEE
+734 
-749 KEAEFGPENLRELER
+749 
-764 VVILKIVDERWM
+764 
-776 DHIDAMDE
+776 
-784 LKDGIGL
+784 
-791 QAYGQK
+791 
-797 DPVVQYR
+797 
-804 IEGFDM
+804 
-810 FDQMIADIK
+810 
-819 LNVVKILM
+819 
-827 NARKRE
+827 
-833 GAPARKESVKIT
+833 
-845 SEGREE
+845 
-851 ATLNLSENTAPNT
+851 ENTAFAHMEQVGHGKYNINDEEITKEFNNQFFGQGAVDIGVIQTLDENQICDYLTDIAFKKLEEKKAMFEDEIYQEFLKVVVLRVFDTHWTEHIDKMSELRQGVSLQSYAQQNPFQIYQKEGVELFNKMMRNIETDVLKYLMRAQIRSNLEREEVNKNT
-864 SSGPKT
+864 VTNDSKGGEIKRAPQKNLVT
-870 PYVKKDAEVGRND
+870 VGRND
-883 PCPCGSGKKYKNCCG
+883 LCPCGSGKKYKYCHG
-898 K
+898 R